1 MSKNLFKKIG
11 ASFVAFTLAFSCTS
25 AVSATG
31 DNSEFKP
38 TVTYNKGDYT
48 FGKISHPDKGVS
60 TTDGIVDYLGGGNV
74 GVTGQDQGATGQ
86 GDAGQSYS
94 WAATSYGDWM
104 YVGTCYAAS
113 GNTLALMDSA
123 LGSKFD
129 EEVMSAALKTLYN
142 GTFFYGHEK
151 EDGTADDDSLG
162 ILVKINVKTGEVKLL
177 MSASTTGQSPTFRNA
192 ITYKDKLYFCGSV
205 TNKGLKMGLPAI
217 YCIDPKTDDIKCVY
231 TGLAPAELGAAYKEG
246 ICSGIR
252 GMTEFNGKFIASC
265 VGLNGPYILESTDPS
280 AGQSSFKKIA
290 TKEDLFN
297 YPAYH
302 FSDSIYGGSIWEMV
316 EFNNSLYVALCT
328 GTEENKPNEKSMQS
342 FAIVRGDRKSDGTW
356 TWTPVVGDKADG
368 AKYTFG
374 IDPER
379 TRAGA
384 CNLVVYKDHL
394 YIGEYED
401 IEIALKDLLFNTNVE
416 FMANNIEQS
425 VSLYRM
431 DKDENMELVVGD
443 ATQMFPKGGISGI
456 SSGFG
461 HRENQYIWQSKV
473 YDGKLYFGTFDSS
486 SLLQPL
492 GQFTNGDLLKM
503 SKEEWKSQL
512 NYLKVFIELL
522 LSKYIEYPTQPATV
536 AETDSSL
543 TASEKVQK
551 AIESASK
558 RYSGTQTASAASDN
572 NVETIKLTT
581 EQINTLVK
589 GIEDGSIKANSLNK
603 KISAELFTI
612 ISGMDP
618 MADSLNKKGTQEFVD
633 QYVEVYEYY
642 NEISANIPD
651 DLKKLF
657 DILITATKKDNLIA
671 FGKLLKYLSTAQRG
685 FDMYVTSDGETFSTI
700 TTNGF
705 NDPYNHGCRVFA
717 TGDDWMAIGTANPFY
732 GTQLWKMT
740 SPVKT
745 VEPTTPTDP
754 EKPDPSNPDQPS
766 EPDKPSNPDQPSEPD
781 KPSNPDQPSEP
792 DKPSNPD
799 QPSEPEKPSN
809 PDQPSEP
816 DKPSNPDQPTEPGK
830 PSDSD
835 KPAITVKPSNSDKK
849 DTTTVTTKTD
859 SKKATAKTGD
869 STDIAT
875 LLVTTI
881 GSLALLIGAA
891 FVLRKKKTNA

>member
-1 MSKNLFKKIG
+1 MNNSLFKKVG
-11 ASFVAFTLAFSCTS
+11 ASFVALTLAFSCTS

-31 DNSEFKP
+31 NNSEFTP
-38 TVTYNKGDYT
+38 SVTYSKGDYT
-48 FGKISHPDKGVS
+48 FGKISHPDKAQA
-60 TTDGIVDYLGGGNV
+60 TTDGLVDYLGGGKV

-86 GDAGQSYS
+86 GDQGQSYS
-94 WAATSYGDWM
+94 WAAVGYGDWM

-113 GNTLALMDSA
+113 GSTIQLMGSA
-123 LGSKFD
+123 LGSKLD
-129 EEVMSAALKTLYN
+129 KEVMSAALKTLYN

-151 EDGTADDDSLG
+151 EDGTPDEDSKG
-162 ILVKINVKTGEVKLL
+162 ILVKINVKTGELKLL
-177 MSASTTGQSPTFRNA
+177 MSNSTTGQSPTFRNA
-192 ITYKDKLYFCGSV
+192 IEYKDKLYFCGAV
-205 TNKGLKMGLPAI
+205 AEKGSRASLPSI
-217 YCIDPKTDDIKCVY
+217 YCIDPKTDDIKRVY
-231 TGLAPAELGAAYKEG
+231 TGMTLQEYGQAYKEG
-246 ICSGIR
+246 YNTGIR
-252 GMTEFNGKFIASC
+252 GMTVFDGKFIASC

-302 FSDSIYGGSIWEMV
+302 FTDSIYGGSIWEMV

-328 GTEENKPNEKSMQS
+328 GTLENKPDEKSMQS

-356 TWTPVVGDKADG
+356 KWTPVVGDKADG

-401 IEIALKDLLFNTNVE
+401 IEIALNDLLFKTNVE

-431 DKDENMELVVGD
+431 DKNENMELIVGD
-443 ATQMFPKGGISGI
+443 ATKMFPKGGISGI

-486 SLLQPL
+486 SLLQPI
-492 GQFTNGDLLKM
+492 GQLSNGDLLKM

-522 LSKYIEYPTQPATV
+522 LSKYIEYPTQPITA
-536 AETDSSL
+536 AETDSDEAKVEEDTKEVNL

-558 RYSGTQTASAASDN
+558 RYSGAQTASAASND

-581 EQINTLVK
+581 EQINSLVK
-589 GIEDGSIKANSLNK
+589 GLEDGSIKANSLNTEL
-603 KISAELFTI
+603 SADLFTI

-618 MADSLNKKGTQEFVD
+618 MADSLNEKGSQDFVD
-633 QYVEVYEYY
+633 QYADVYEYY
-642 NEISANIPD
+642 NEFSSSLPD
-651 DLKKLF
+651 DVKKLF

-705 NDPYNHGCRVFA
+705 NDPYNHGLRVFA
-717 TGDDWMAIGTANPFY
+717 TGADWMAIGTANPFN

-745 VEPTTPTDP
+745 VEPTKPTEP
-754 EKPDPSNPDQPS
+754 EKPN
-766 EPDKPSNPDQPSEPD
+766 
-781 KPSNPDQPSEP
+781 
-792 DKPSNPD
+792 
-799 QPSEPEKPSN
+799 PSEPEKPN
-809 PDQPSEP
+809 
-816 DKPSNPDQPTEPGK
+816 
-830 PSDSD
+830 PSDSE
-835 KPAITVKPSNSDKK
+835 KPNITVTPSDSDKK
-849 DTTTVTTKTD
+849 DTTAVTTKTD
-859 SKKATAKTGD
+859 DKKGTAKTGD
-869 STDIAT
+869 STDVTTSLIA
-875 LLVTTI
+875 TI
-881 GSLALLIGAA
+881 GSLALLVGCAY
-891 FVLRKKKTNA
+891 VLRKKKIRA

>member
-1 MSKNLFKKIG
+1 M
-11 ASFVAFTLAFSCTS
+11 TLAFSCTS

-31 DNSEFKP
+31 NNSEFTP
-38 TVTYNKGDYT
+38 SVTYSKGDYT
-48 FGKISHPDKGVS
+48 FGKISHPDKAQA
-60 TTDGIVDYLGGGNV
+60 TTDGLVDYLGGGKV

-86 GDAGQSYS
+86 GDQGQSYS
-94 WAATSYGDWM
+94 WAAVGYGDWM

-113 GNTLALMDSA
+113 GSTIQLMGSA
-123 LGSKFD
+123 LGSKLD
-129 EEVMSAALKTLYN
+129 KEVMSAALKTLYN

-151 EDGTADDDSLG
+151 EDGTPDEDSKG
-162 ILVKINVKTGEVKLL
+162 ILVKINVKTGELKLL
-177 MSASTTGQSPTFRNA
+177 MSNSTTGQSPTFRNA
-192 ITYKDKLYFCGSV
+192 IEYKDKLYFCGAV
-205 TNKGLKMGLPAI
+205 AEKGSRASLPSI
-217 YCIDPKTDDIKCVY
+217 YCIDPKTDDIKRVY
-231 TGLAPAELGAAYKEG
+231 TGMTLQEYGQAYKEG
-246 ICSGIR
+246 YNTGIR
-252 GMTEFNGKFIASC
+252 GMTVFDGKFIASC

-302 FSDSIYGGSIWEMV
+302 FTDSIYGGSIWEMV

-328 GTEENKPNEKSMQS
+328 GTLENKPDEKSMQS

-356 TWTPVVGDKADG
+356 KWTPVVGDKADG

-401 IEIALKDLLFNTNVE
+401 IEIALNDLLFKTNVE

-431 DKDENMELVVGD
+431 DKNENMELIVGD
-443 ATQMFPKGGISGI
+443 ATKMFPKGGISGI

-486 SLLQPL
+486 SLLQPI
-492 GQFTNGDLLKM
+492 GQLSNGDLLKM

-522 LSKYIEYPTQPATV
+522 LSKYIEYPTQPITA
-536 AETDSSL
+536 AETDSDEAKVEEDTKEVDL

-558 RYSGTQTASAASDN
+558 RYSGAQTASAASND

-581 EQINTLVK
+581 EQINSLVK
-589 GIEDGSIKANSLNK
+589 GLEDGSIKANSLNTEL
-603 KISAELFTI
+603 SADLFTI

-618 MADSLNKKGTQEFVD
+618 MADSLNEKGSQDFVD
-633 QYVEVYEYY
+633 QYADVYEYY
-642 NEISANIPD
+642 NEFSSSLPD
-651 DLKKLF
+651 DVKKLF

-705 NDPYNHGCRVFA
+705 NDPYNHGLRVFA
-717 TGDDWMAIGTANPFY
+717 TGADWMAIGTANPFN

-745 VEPTTPTDP
+745 VEPTKPTEP
-754 EKPDPSNPDQPS
+754 EKPN
-766 EPDKPSNPDQPSEPD
+766 
-781 KPSNPDQPSEP
+781 
-792 DKPSNPD
+792 
-799 QPSEPEKPSN
+799 PSEPEKPN
-809 PDQPSEP
+809 
-816 DKPSNPDQPTEPGK
+816 
-830 PSDSD
+830 PSDSE
-835 KPAITVKPSNSDKK
+835 KPNITVTPSDSDKK
-849 DTTTVTTKTD
+849 DTTAVTTKTD
-859 SKKATAKTGD
+859 DKKGTAKTGD
-869 STDIAT
+869 STDVTTSLIA
-875 LLVTTI
+875 TI
-881 GSLALLIGAA
+881 GSLALLVGCAY
-891 FVLRKKKTNA
+891 VLRKKKIGA

>member
-1 MSKNLFKKIG
+1 MNNSLFKKVG
-11 ASFVAFTLAFSCTS
+11 ASFVALTLAFSCTS

-31 DNSEFKP
+31 NNSEFTP
-38 TVTYNKGDYT
+38 SVTYSKGDYT
-48 FGKISHPDKGVS
+48 FGKISHPDKAQA
-60 TTDGIVDYLGGGNV
+60 TTDGLVDYLGGGKV

-86 GDAGQSYS
+86 GDQGQSYS
-94 WAATSYGDWM
+94 WAAVGYGDWM

-113 GNTLALMDSA
+113 GSTIQLMGSA
-123 LGSKFD
+123 LGSKLD
-129 EEVMSAALKTLYN
+129 KEVMSAALKTLYN

-151 EDGTADDDSLG
+151 EDGTPDEDSKG
-162 ILVKINVKTGEVKLL
+162 ILVKINVKTGELKLL
-177 MSASTTGQSPTFRNA
+177 MSNSTTGQSPTFRNA
-192 ITYKDKLYFCGSV
+192 IEYKDKLYFCGAV
-205 TNKGLKMGLPAI
+205 AEKGSRASLPSI
-217 YCIDPKTDDIKCVY
+217 YCIDPKTDDIKRVY
-231 TGLAPAELGAAYKEG
+231 TGMTLQEYGQAYKEG
-246 ICSGIR
+246 YNTGIR
-252 GMTEFNGKFIASC
+252 GMTVFDGKFIASC

-302 FSDSIYGGSIWEMV
+302 FTDSIYGGSIWEMV

-328 GTEENKPNEKSMQS
+328 GTLENKPDEKSMQS

-356 TWTPVVGDKADG
+356 KWTPVVGDKADG

-401 IEIALKDLLFNTNVE
+401 IEIALNDLLFKTNVE

-431 DKDENMELVVGD
+431 DKNENMELIVGD
-443 ATQMFPKGGISGI
+443 ATKMFPKGGISGI

-486 SLLQPL
+486 SLLQPI
-492 GQFTNGDLLKM
+492 GQLSNGDLLKM

-522 LSKYIEYPTQPATV
+522 LSKYIEYPTQPITA
-536 AETDSSL
+536 AETDSDEAKVEEDTKEVDL

-558 RYSGTQTASAASDN
+558 RYSGAQTASAASND

-581 EQINTLVK
+581 EQINSLVK
-589 GIEDGSIKANSLNK
+589 GLEDGSIKANSLNTEL
-603 KISAELFTI
+603 SADLFTI

-618 MADSLNKKGTQEFVD
+618 MADSLNEKGSQDFVD
-633 QYVEVYEYY
+633 QYADVYEYY
-642 NEISANIPD
+642 NEFSSSLPD
-651 DLKKLF
+651 DVKKLF

-705 NDPYNHGCRVFA
+705 NDPYNHGLRVFA
-717 TGDDWMAIGTANPFY
+717 TGADWMAIGTANPFN

-745 VEPTTPTDP
+745 VEPTKPTEP
-754 EKPDPSNPDQPS
+754 EKPN
-766 EPDKPSNPDQPSEPD
+766 
-781 KPSNPDQPSEP
+781 
-792 DKPSNPD
+792 
-799 QPSEPEKPSN
+799 PSEPEKPN
-809 PDQPSEP
+809 
-816 DKPSNPDQPTEPGK
+816 
-830 PSDSD
+830 PSDSE
-835 KPAITVKPSNSDKK
+835 KPNITVTPSDSDKK
-849 DTTTVTTKTD
+849 DTTAVTTKTD
-859 SKKATAKTGD
+859 DKKGTAKTGD
-869 STDIAT
+869 STDIT
-875 LLVTTI
+875 TSLVATI
-881 GSLALLIGAA
+881 GSLALLVGCAY
-891 FVLRKKKTNA
+891 VLRKKKVRA

>member
-1 MSKNLFKKIG
+1 MNKSLFKRIG
-11 ASFVAFTLAFSCTS
+11 ASFVAVTLAFSCTS

-31 DNSEFKP
+31 DTSEFKP
-38 TVTYNKGDYT
+38 SVTYSRGDYT
-48 FGKISHPDKGVS
+48 FGKISHPDKAQA
-60 TTDGIVDYLGGGNV
+60 TTDGLVDYLGGGKV

-86 GDAGQSYS
+86 GDQGQSYS
-94 WAATSYGDWM
+94 WAAVGYGDWM

-113 GNTLALMDSA
+113 GSTIQLMGSA
-123 LGSKFD
+123 LGSKLD
-129 EEVMSAALKTLYN
+129 KEVMSAALKTLYN

-151 EDGTADDDSLG
+151 EDGTPDEDSKG
-162 ILVKINVKTGEVKLL
+162 ILVKINVKTGELKLL
-177 MSASTTGQSPTFRNA
+177 MSNSTTGQSPTFRNA
-192 ITYKDKLYFCGSV
+192 IEYKDKLYFCGAV
-205 TNKGLKMGLPAI
+205 AEKGSRAALPSI
-217 YCIDPKTDDIKCVY
+217 YCVDPKTDDIKRVY
-231 TGLAPAELGAAYKEG
+231 TGMTLQEYGQAYKEG
-246 ICSGIR
+246 YNTGVR
-252 GMTEFNGKFIASC
+252 GMTVFDGKFIASC

-302 FSDSIYGGSIWEMV
+302 FTDSIYGGSIWEMV

-328 GTEENKPNEKSMQS
+328 GTLENKPDEKSMQS

-356 TWTPVVGDKADG
+356 KWTPVVGDKADG

-401 IEIALKDLLFNTNVE
+401 IEIALNDLLFKTNVE

-431 DKDENMELVVGD
+431 DKNENMELIVGD
-443 ATQMFPKGGISGI
+443 ATKMFPKGGISGI

-486 SLLQPL
+486 SLLQPI
-492 GQFTNGDLLKM
+492 GQLSNGDLLKM

-522 LSKYIEYPTQPATV
+522 LSKYIEYPTQPITA
-536 AETDSSL
+536 AETDSDEAKVEEDTKEVDL

-558 RYSGTQTASAASDN
+558 RYSGAQTASAASNDD
-572 NVETIKLTT
+572 VETIKLTT

-589 GIEDGSIKANSLNK
+589 GLEDGSIKANSLNNEL
-603 KISAELFTI
+603 SSELFTI

-618 MADSLNKKGTQEFVD
+618 MADSLNKKGSQDFVD
-633 QYVEVYEYY
+633 QYADVYEYY
-642 NEISANIPD
+642 NEFSSSLPD
-651 DLKKLF
+651 DVKKLF

-705 NDPYNHGCRVFA
+705 NDPYNHGLRVFA
-717 TGDDWMAIGTANPFY
+717 TGADWMAIGTANPFN

-745 VEPTTPTDP
+745 VEPTKPTEP
-754 EKPDPSNPDQPS
+754 EKP
-766 EPDKPSNPDQPSEPD
+766 K
-781 KPSNPDQPSEP
+781 
-792 DKPSNPD
+792 
-799 QPSEPEKPSN
+799 PSEPEKPN
-809 PDQPSEP
+809 ITVTPSE
-816 DKPSNPDQPTEPGK
+816 
-830 PSDSD
+830 
-835 KPAITVKPSNSDKK
+835 SDKK

-859 SKKATAKTGD
+859 DKKGTAKTGD
-869 STDIAT
+869 STDVTTSLIA
-875 LLVTTI
+875 TI
-881 GSLALLIGAA
+881 GSLALLVGCAY
-891 FVLRKKKTNA
+891 VLRKKKIRA

>member
-1 MSKNLFKKIG
+1 MSLTRGPHYMNNSLFKKVG
-11 ASFVAFTLAFSCTS
+11 ASFVALTLAFSCTS

-31 DNSEFKP
+31 NNSEFTP
-38 TVTYNKGDYT
+38 SVTYSKGDYT
-48 FGKISHPDKGVS
+48 FGKISHPDKAQA
-60 TTDGIVDYLGGGNV
+60 TTDGLVDYLGGGKV

-86 GDAGQSYS
+86 GDQGQSYS
-94 WAATSYGDWM
+94 WAAVGYGDWM

-113 GNTLALMDSA
+113 GSTIQLMGSA
-123 LGSKFD
+123 LGSKLD
-129 EEVMSAALKTLYN
+129 KEVMSAALKTLYN

-151 EDGTADDDSLG
+151 EDGTPDEDSKG
-162 ILVKINVKTGEVKLL
+162 ILVKINVKTGELKLL
-177 MSASTTGQSPTFRNA
+177 MSNSTTGQSPTFRNA
-192 ITYKDKLYFCGSV
+192 IEYKDKLYFCGAV
-205 TNKGLKMGLPAI
+205 AEKGSRASLPSI
-217 YCIDPKTDDIKCVY
+217 YCIDPKTDDIKRVY
-231 TGLAPAELGAAYKEG
+231 TGMTLQEYGQAYKEG
-246 ICSGIR
+246 YNTGIR
-252 GMTEFNGKFIASC
+252 GMTVFDGKFIASC

-302 FSDSIYGGSIWEMV
+302 FTDSIYGGSIWEIV

-328 GTEENKPNEKSMQS
+328 GTLENKPDEKSMQS

-356 TWTPVVGDKADG
+356 KWTPVVGDKADG

-401 IEIALKDLLFNTNVE
+401 IEIALNDLLFKTNVE

-431 DKDENMELVVGD
+431 DKNENMELIVGD
-443 ATQMFPKGGISGI
+443 ATKMFPKGGISGI

-486 SLLQPL
+486 SLLQPI
-492 GQFTNGDLLKM
+492 GQLSNGDLLKM

-522 LSKYIEYPTQPATV
+522 LSKYIEYPTQPITA
-536 AETDSSL
+536 AETDSDEAKVEEDTKEVDL

-558 RYSGTQTASAASDN
+558 RYSGAQTASAASND

-581 EQINTLVK
+581 EQINSLVK
-589 GIEDGSIKANSLNK
+589 GLEDGSIKANSLNTEL
-603 KISAELFTI
+603 SADLFTI

-618 MADSLNKKGTQEFVD
+618 MADSLNEKGSQDFVD
-633 QYVEVYEYY
+633 QYADVYEYY
-642 NEISANIPD
+642 NEFSSSLPD
-651 DLKKLF
+651 DVKKLF

-705 NDPYNHGCRVFA
+705 NDPYNHGLRVFA
-717 TGDDWMAIGTANPFY
+717 TGADWMAIGTANPFN

-745 VEPTTPTDP
+745 VEPTKPTEP
-754 EKPDPSNPDQPS
+754 EKPN
-766 EPDKPSNPDQPSEPD
+766 
-781 KPSNPDQPSEP
+781 
-792 DKPSNPD
+792 
-799 QPSEPEKPSN
+799 PSEPEKPN
-809 PDQPSEP
+809 
-816 DKPSNPDQPTEPGK
+816 
-830 PSDSD
+830 PSDSE
-835 KPAITVKPSNSDKK
+835 KPNITVTPSDSDKK
-849 DTTTVTTKTD
+849 DTTAVTTKTD
-859 SKKATAKTGD
+859 DKKGTAKTGD
-869 STDIAT
+869 STDVTTSLIA
-875 LLVTTI
+875 TI
-881 GSLALLIGAA
+881 GSLALLVGCAY
-891 FVLRKKKTNA
+891 VLRKKKIRA

>member
-1 MSKNLFKKIG
+1 MNNSLFKKVG
-11 ASFVAFTLAFSCTS
+11 ASFVALTLAFSCTS

-31 DNSEFKP
+31 NNSEFTP
-38 TVTYNKGDYT
+38 SVTYSKGDYT
-48 FGKISHPDKGVS
+48 FGKISHPDKAQA
-60 TTDGIVDYLGGGNV
+60 TTDGLVDYLGDGKV
-74 GVTGQDQGATGQ
+74 AVTGQDPAATGQ
-86 GDAGQSYS
+86 GDQGQSYS
-94 WAATSYGDWM
+94 WAAVGYGDWM

-113 GNTLALMDSA
+113 GSTIQLMGSA
-123 LGSKFD
+123 LGSKLD
-129 EEVMSAALKTLYN
+129 KEVMAAALKTLYN

-151 EDGTADDDSLG
+151 EDGTPDADSKG
-162 ILVKINVKTGEVKLL
+162 ILVKINVKTGELKLL
-177 MSASTTGQSPTFRNA
+177 MSESTTGQSPTFRNA
-192 ITYKDKLYFCGSV
+192 IEYKDKLYFCGAIA
-205 TNKGLKMGLPAI
+205 NKGSRMSLPAI

-231 TGLAPAELGAAYKEG
+231 TGLTPAELGAAYKEG
-246 ICSGIR
+246 ICNGIR
-252 GMTEFNGKFIASC
+252 GMTEFDGKFIASC

-290 TKEDLFN
+290 TMQDLYN

-302 FSDSIYGGSIWEMV
+302 FTDSIYGGSIWEMV

-328 GTEENKPNEKSMQS
+328 GTLENKPDEKSMQS

-384 CNLVVYKDHL
+384 CHLVVYKDHL

-401 IEIALKDLLFNTNVE
+401 IEIALNDLLFHTNLE

-431 DKDENMELVVGD
+431 DKNENMELIVGD
-443 ATQMFPKGGISGI
+443 ATKMFPKGGISGL

-473 YDGKLYFGTFDSS
+473 YDGKLYLGTFDSS

-512 NYLKVFIELL
+512 NYLKVFIELV
-522 LSKYIEYPTQPATV
+522 LSKYIEYPTQPITA
-536 AETDSSL
+536 AETGADEAKVEEDTEEETDL

-558 RYSGTQTASAASDN
+558 RYSGAQAASAASDN

-589 GIEDGSIKANSLNK
+589 GLEDGSIKENSLNNEL
-603 KISAELFTI
+603 SAELFTI

-618 MADSLNKKGTQEFVD
+618 MADSLDKKGSQDFVD
-633 QYVEVYEYY
+633 QYADVYEYY
-642 NEISANIPD
+642 NEFSSSLPD
-651 DLKKLF
+651 KLKALF

-671 FGKLLKYLSTAQRG
+671 FGKLIKYLSTAQRG

-700 TTNGF
+700 TINGF

-717 TGDDWMAIGTANPFY
+717 TGADWMAIGTANPFN

-754 EKPDPSNPDQPS
+754 EKPKPT
-766 EPDKPSNPDQPSEPD
+766 EPEKPN
-781 KPSNPDQPSEP
+781 
-792 DKPSNPD
+792 
-799 QPSEPEKPSN
+799 PSEPEKPN
-809 PDQPSEP
+809 PS
-816 DKPSNPDQPTEPGK
+816 EPGK
-830 PSDSD
+830 PSDTD
-835 KPAITVKPSNSDKK
+835 KPNITVKPSDTDK
-849 DTTTVTTKTD
+849 TGTTVITKTD
-859 SKKATAKTGD
+859 DKKGTTKTGD
-869 STDIAT
+869 STDIT
-875 LLVTTI
+875 TSLVATI
-881 GSLALLIGAA
+881 GSLALLVGCAY
-891 FVLRKKKTNA
+891 VLRKKKVRA

>member
-1 MSKNLFKKIG
+1 MNNSLFKKVG
-11 ASFVAFTLAFSCTS
+11 ASFVALTLAFSCTS

-31 DNSEFKP
+31 NNSEFTP
-38 TVTYNKGDYT
+38 SVTYSKGDYT
-48 FGKISHPDKGVS
+48 FGKISHPDKAQA
-60 TTDGIVDYLGGGNV
+60 TTDGLVDYLGGGKV

-86 GDAGQSYS
+86 GDQGQSYS
-94 WAATSYGDWM
+94 WAAVGYGDWM

-113 GNTLALMDSA
+113 GSTIQLMGSA
-123 LGSKFD
+123 LGSKLD
-129 EEVMSAALKTLYN
+129 KEVMSAALKTLYN

-151 EDGTADDDSLG
+151 EDGTPDEDSKG
-162 ILVKINVKTGEVKLL
+162 ILVKINVKTGELKLL
-177 MSASTTGQSPTFRNA
+177 MSNSTTGQSPTFRNA
-192 ITYKDKLYFCGSV
+192 IEYKDKLYFCGAV
-205 TNKGLKMGLPAI
+205 AEKGSRASLPSI
-217 YCIDPKTDDIKCVY
+217 YCIDPKTDDIKRVY
-231 TGLAPAELGAAYKEG
+231 TGMTLQEYGQAYKEG
-246 ICSGIR
+246 YNTGIR
-252 GMTEFNGKFIASC
+252 GMTVFDGKFIASC

-302 FSDSIYGGSIWEMV
+302 FTDSIYGGSIWEMV

-328 GTEENKPNEKSMQS
+328 GTLENKPDEKSMQS

-356 TWTPVVGDKADG
+356 KWTPVVGDKADG

-401 IEIALKDLLFNTNVE
+401 IEIALNDLLFKTNVE

-431 DKDENMELVVGD
+431 DKNENMELIVGD
-443 ATQMFPKGGISGI
+443 ATKMFPKGGISGI

-486 SLLQPL
+486 SLLQPI
-492 GQFTNGDLLKM
+492 GQLSNGDLLKM

-522 LSKYIEYPTQPATV
+522 LSKYIEYPTQPITA
-536 AETDSSL
+536 AETDSDEAKVEEDTKEVDL

-558 RYSGTQTASAASDN
+558 RYSGAQTASAASND

-581 EQINTLVK
+581 EQINSLVK
-589 GIEDGSIKANSLNK
+589 GLEDGSIKANSLNTEL
-603 KISAELFTI
+603 SADLFTI

-618 MADSLNKKGTQEFVD
+618 MADSLNEKGSQDFVD
-633 QYVEVYEYY
+633 QYADVYEYY
-642 NEISANIPD
+642 NEFSSSLPD
-651 DLKKLF
+651 DVKKLF

-705 NDPYNHGCRVFA
+705 NDPYNHGLRVFA
-717 TGDDWMAIGTANPFY
+717 TGADWMAIGTANPFN

-745 VEPTTPTDP
+745 VEPTKPTEP
-754 EKPDPSNPDQPS
+754 EKPN
-766 EPDKPSNPDQPSEPD
+766 
-781 KPSNPDQPSEP
+781 
-792 DKPSNPD
+792 
-799 QPSEPEKPSN
+799 PSEPEKPN
-809 PDQPSEP
+809 I
-816 DKPSNPDQPTEPGK
+816 TVT
-830 PSDSD
+830 PSD
-835 KPAITVKPSNSDKK
+835 SDKK
-849 DTTTVTTKTD
+849 DTTAVTTKTD
-859 SKKATAKTGD
+859 DKKGTAKTGD
-869 STDIAT
+869 STDVTTSLIA
-875 LLVTTI
+875 TI
-881 GSLALLIGAA
+881 GSLALLVGCAY
-891 FVLRKKKTNA
+891 VLRKKKIGA

>member
-1 MSKNLFKKIG
+1 MNNSLFKKVG
-11 ASFVAFTLAFSCTS
+11 ASFVALTLAFSCTS

-31 DNSEFKP
+31 NNSEFTP
-38 TVTYNKGDYT
+38 SVTYSKGDYT
-48 FGKISHPDKGVS
+48 FGKISHPDKAQA
-60 TTDGIVDYLGGGNV
+60 TTDGLVDYLGGGKV
-74 GVTGQDQGATGQ
+74 GVTGQNQGATGQ
-86 GDAGQSYS
+86 GDQGQSYS
-94 WAATSYGDWM
+94 WAAVGYGDWM

-113 GNTLALMDSA
+113 GSTIQLMGSA
-123 LGSKFD
+123 LGSKLD
-129 EEVMSAALKTLYN
+129 KEVMSAALKTLYN

-151 EDGTADDDSLG
+151 EDGTPDEDSKG
-162 ILVKINVKTGEVKLL
+162 ILVKINVKTGELKLL
-177 MSASTTGQSPTFRNA
+177 MSNSTTGQSPTFRNA
-192 ITYKDKLYFCGSV
+192 IEYKDKLYFCGAV
-205 TNKGLKMGLPAI
+205 AEKGSRASLPSI
-217 YCIDPKTDDIKCVY
+217 YCIDPKTDDIKRVY
-231 TGLAPAELGAAYKEG
+231 TGMTLQEYGQAYKEG
-246 ICSGIR
+246 YNTGIR
-252 GMTEFNGKFIASC
+252 GMTVFDGKFIASC

-302 FSDSIYGGSIWEMV
+302 FTDSIYGGSIWEMV

-328 GTEENKPNEKSMQS
+328 GTLENKPDEKSMQS

-356 TWTPVVGDKADG
+356 KWTPVVGDKADG

-401 IEIALKDLLFNTNVE
+401 IEIALNDLLFKTNVE

-431 DKDENMELVVGD
+431 DKNENMELIVGD
-443 ATQMFPKGGISGI
+443 ATKMFPKGGISGI

-486 SLLQPL
+486 SLLQPI
-492 GQFTNGDLLKM
+492 GQLSNGDLLKM

-522 LSKYIEYPTQPATV
+522 LSKYIEYPTQPITA
-536 AETDSSL
+536 AETDSDEAKVEEDTKEVDL

-558 RYSGTQTASAASDN
+558 RYSGAQTASADSND

-581 EQINTLVK
+581 EQINSLVK
-589 GIEDGSIKANSLNK
+589 GLEDGSIKANSLNTEL
-603 KISAELFTI
+603 SADLFTI

-618 MADSLNKKGTQEFVD
+618 MADSLNEKGSQDFVD
-633 QYVEVYEYY
+633 QYADVYEYY
-642 NEISANIPD
+642 NEFSSSLPD
-651 DLKKLF
+651 DVKKLF

-705 NDPYNHGCRVFA
+705 NDPYNHGLRVFA
-717 TGDDWMAIGTANPFY
+717 TGADWMAIGTANPFN

-740 SPVKT
+740 SPVKI
-745 VEPTTPTDP
+745 VEPTKPTEP
-754 EKPDPSNPDQPS
+754 EKPN
-766 EPDKPSNPDQPSEPD
+766 
-781 KPSNPDQPSEP
+781 
-792 DKPSNPD
+792 
-799 QPSEPEKPSN
+799 PSEPEKPN
-809 PDQPSEP
+809 
-816 DKPSNPDQPTEPGK
+816 
-830 PSDSD
+830 PSDSE
-835 KPAITVKPSNSDKK
+835 KPNITVTPSDSDKK
-849 DTTTVTTKTD
+849 DTTAVTTKTD
-859 SKKATAKTGD
+859 DKKGTAKTGD
-869 STDIAT
+869 STDVTTSLIA
-875 LLVTTI
+875 TI
-881 GSLALLIGAA
+881 GSLALLVGCAY
-891 FVLRKKKTNA
+891 VLRKKKIRA

>member
-1 MSKNLFKKIG
+1 
-11 ASFVAFTLAFSCTS
+11 
-25 AVSATG
+25 
-31 DNSEFKP
+31 
-38 TVTYNKGDYT
+38 
-48 FGKISHPDKGVS
+48 
-60 TTDGIVDYLGGGNV
+60 
-74 GVTGQDQGATGQ
+74 
-86 GDAGQSYS
+86 
-94 WAATSYGDWM
+94 M

-113 GNTLALMDSA
+113 GSTIQLMGSA
-123 LGSKFD
+123 LGSKLD
-129 EEVMSAALKTLYN
+129 KEVMSAALKTLYN

-151 EDGTADDDSLG
+151 EDGTPDEDSKG
-162 ILVKINVKTGEVKLL
+162 ILVKINVKTGELKLL
-177 MSASTTGQSPTFRNA
+177 MSNSTTGQSPTFRNA
-192 ITYKDKLYFCGSV
+192 IEYKDKLYFCGAV
-205 TNKGLKMGLPAI
+205 AEKGSRASLPSI
-217 YCIDPKTDDIKCVY
+217 YCIDPKTDDIKRVY
-231 TGLAPAELGAAYKEG
+231 TGMTLQEYGQAYKEG
-246 ICSGIR
+246 YNTGIR
-252 GMTEFNGKFIASC
+252 GMTVFDGKFIASC

-302 FSDSIYGGSIWEMV
+302 FTDSIYGGSIWEMV

-328 GTEENKPNEKSMQS
+328 GTLENKPDEKSMQS

-356 TWTPVVGDKADG
+356 KWTPVVGDKADG

-401 IEIALKDLLFNTNVE
+401 IEIALNDLLFKTNVE

-431 DKDENMELVVGD
+431 DKNENMELIVGD
-443 ATQMFPKGGISGI
+443 ATKMFPKGGISGI

-486 SLLQPL
+486 SLLQPI
-492 GQFTNGDLLKM
+492 GQLSNGDLLKM

-522 LSKYIEYPTQPATV
+522 LSKYIEYPTQPITA
-536 AETDSSL
+536 AETDSDEAKVEEDTKEVDL

-558 RYSGTQTASAASDN
+558 RYSGAQTASAASNDD
-572 NVETIKLTT
+572 VETIKLTT

-589 GIEDGSIKANSLNK
+589 GLEDGSIKANSLNNEL
-603 KISAELFTI
+603 SSELFTI

-618 MADSLNKKGTQEFVD
+618 MADSLNKKGSQDFVD
-633 QYVEVYEYY
+633 QYADVYEYY
-642 NEISANIPD
+642 NEFSSSLPD
-651 DLKKLF
+651 DVKKLF

-705 NDPYNHGCRVFA
+705 NDPYNHGLRVFA
-717 TGDDWMAIGTANPFY
+717 TGADWMAIGTANPFN

-740 SPVKT
+740 SPVKK
-745 VEPTTPTDP
+745 VEPTTPTEP
-754 EKPDPSNPDQPS
+754 EKPN
-766 EPDKPSNPDQPSEPD
+766 
-781 KPSNPDQPSEP
+781 
-792 DKPSNPD
+792 
-799 QPSEPEKPSN
+799 PSEPEKPN
-809 PDQPSEP
+809 
-816 DKPSNPDQPTEPGK
+816 
-830 PSDSD
+830 PSDSE
-835 KPAITVKPSNSDKK
+835 KPNTTVTPSDSDKK

-859 SKKATAKTGD
+859 DKKGTAKTGD
-869 STDIAT
+869 STDVAASLVAAIA
-875 LLVTTI
+875 
-881 GSLALLIGAA
+881 SLALLVGSA
-891 FVLRKKKTNA
+891 FVLRKKKVRA

>member
-1 MSKNLFKKIG
+1 M
-11 ASFVAFTLAFSCTS
+11 TLQ
-25 AVSATG
+25 
-31 DNSEFKP
+31 E
-38 TVTYNKGDYT
+38 Y
-48 FGKISHPDKGVS
+48 
-60 TTDGIVDYLGGGNV
+60 
-74 GVTGQDQGATGQ
+74 GQ
-86 GDAGQSYS
+86 
-94 WAATSYGDWM
+94 
-104 YVGTCYAAS
+104 
-113 GNTLALMDSA
+113 
-123 LGSKFD
+123 
-129 EEVMSAALKTLYN
+129 
-142 GTFFYGHEK
+142 
-151 EDGTADDDSLG
+151 
-162 ILVKINVKTGEVKLL
+162 
-177 MSASTTGQSPTFRNA
+177 
-192 ITYKDKLYFCGSV
+192 
-205 TNKGLKMGLPAI
+205 
-217 YCIDPKTDDIKCVY
+217 
-231 TGLAPAELGAAYKEG
+231 AYKEG
-246 ICSGIR
+246 YNTGIR
-252 GMTEFNGKFIASC
+252 GMTVFDGKFIASC

-302 FSDSIYGGSIWEMV
+302 FTDSIYGGSIWEMV

-328 GTEENKPNEKSMQS
+328 GTLENKPDEKSMQS

-356 TWTPVVGDKADG
+356 KWTPVVGDKADG

-401 IEIALKDLLFNTNVE
+401 IEIALNDLLFKTNVE

-431 DKDENMELVVGD
+431 DKNENMELIVGD
-443 ATQMFPKGGISGI
+443 ATKMFPKGGISGI

-486 SLLQPL
+486 SLLQPI
-492 GQFTNGDLLKM
+492 GQLSNGDLLKM

-522 LSKYIEYPTQPATV
+522 LSKYIEYPTQPITA
-536 AETDSSL
+536 AETDSDEAKVEEDTKEVDL

-558 RYSGTQTASAASDN
+558 RYSGAQTASAASND

-581 EQINTLVK
+581 EQINSLVK
-589 GIEDGSIKANSLNK
+589 GLEDGSIKANSLNTEL
-603 KISAELFTI
+603 SADLFTI

-618 MADSLNKKGTQEFVD
+618 MADSLNEKGSQDFVD
-633 QYVEVYEYY
+633 QYADVYEYY
-642 NEISANIPD
+642 NEFSSSLPD
-651 DLKKLF
+651 DVKKLF

-705 NDPYNHGCRVFA
+705 NDPYNHGLRVFA
-717 TGDDWMAIGTANPFY
+717 TGADWMAIGTANPFN

-745 VEPTTPTDP
+745 VEPTKPTEP
-754 EKPDPSNPDQPS
+754 EKPN
-766 EPDKPSNPDQPSEPD
+766 
-781 KPSNPDQPSEP
+781 
-792 DKPSNPD
+792 
-799 QPSEPEKPSN
+799 PSEPEKPN
-809 PDQPSEP
+809 
-816 DKPSNPDQPTEPGK
+816 
-830 PSDSD
+830 PSDSE
-835 KPAITVKPSNSDKK
+835 KPNITVTPSDSDKK
-849 DTTTVTTKTD
+849 DTTAVTTKTD
-859 SKKATAKTGD
+859 DKKGTAKTGD
-869 STDIAT
+869 STDVTTSLIA
-875 LLVTTI
+875 TI
-881 GSLALLIGAA
+881 GSLALLVGCAY
-891 FVLRKKKTNA
+891 VLRKKKIGA

>member
-1 MSKNLFKKIG
+1 
-11 ASFVAFTLAFSCTS
+11 
-25 AVSATG
+25 
-31 DNSEFKP
+31 
-38 TVTYNKGDYT
+38 
-48 FGKISHPDKGVS
+48 
-60 TTDGIVDYLGGGNV
+60 
-74 GVTGQDQGATGQ
+74 
-86 GDAGQSYS
+86 
-94 WAATSYGDWM
+94 M

-113 GNTLALMDSA
+113 GNTLTLMDSA

-129 EEVMSAALKTLYN
+129 EEVMSVVLKTLYN

-205 TNKGLKMGLPAI
+205 TNKGSKMGLPAI

-328 GTEENKPNEKSMQS
+328 GTEENKPDEKSMQS

-379 TRAGA
+379 TRAGG

-536 AETDSSL
+536 AETDADDSSL
-543 TASEKVQK
+543 TASEMVQK

-558 RYSGTQTASAASDN
+558 RYSGTQTASAVSDN

-603 KISAELFTI
+603 KLSAELFTI

-642 NEISANIPD
+642 NEISVNIPD

-766 EPDKPSNPDQPSEPD
+766 EPDKPSNPDQPSEP
-781 KPSNPDQPSEP
+781 
-792 DKPSNPD
+792 
-799 QPSEPEKPSN
+799 EKPSN

-816 DKPSNPDQPTEPGK
+816 VK

-859 SKKATAKTGD
+859 NKKATAKTGD

>member
-1 MSKNLFKKIG
+1 MNNSLFKKVG
-11 ASFVAFTLAFSCTS
+11 ASFVALTLAFSCTS

-31 DNSEFKP
+31 NNSEFTP
-38 TVTYNKGDYT
+38 SVTYSKGDYT
-48 FGKISHPDKGVS
+48 FGKISHPDKAQA
-60 TTDGIVDYLGGGNV
+60 TTDGLVDYLGGGKV

-86 GDAGQSYS
+86 GDQGQSYS
-94 WAATSYGDWM
+94 WAAVGYGDWM

-113 GNTLALMDSA
+113 GSTIQLMGSA
-123 LGSKFD
+123 LGSKLD
-129 EEVMSAALKTLYN
+129 KEVMSAALKTLYN

-151 EDGTADDDSLG
+151 EDGTPDEDSKG
-162 ILVKINVKTGEVKLL
+162 ILVKINVKTGELKLL
-177 MSASTTGQSPTFRNA
+177 MSNSTTGQSPTFRNA
-192 ITYKDKLYFCGSV
+192 IEYKDKLYFCGAV
-205 TNKGLKMGLPAI
+205 AEKGSRASLPSI
-217 YCIDPKTDDIKCVY
+217 YCIDPKTDDIKRVY
-231 TGLAPAELGAAYKEG
+231 TGMTLQEYGQAYKEG
-246 ICSGIR
+246 YNTGIR
-252 GMTEFNGKFIASC
+252 GMTVFDGKFIASC

-302 FSDSIYGGSIWEMV
+302 FTDSIYGGSIWEMV

-328 GTEENKPNEKSMQS
+328 GTLENKPDEKSMQS

-356 TWTPVVGDKADG
+356 KWTPVVGDKADG

-401 IEIALKDLLFNTNVE
+401 IEIALNDLLFKTNVE

-431 DKDENMELVVGD
+431 DKNENMELIVGD
-443 ATQMFPKGGISGI
+443 ATKMFPKGGISGI

-486 SLLQPL
+486 SLLQPI
-492 GQFTNGDLLKM
+492 GQLSNGDLLKM

-522 LSKYIEYPTQPATV
+522 LSKYIEYPTQPITA
-536 AETDSSL
+536 AETDSDEAKVEEDTKEVDL

-558 RYSGTQTASAASDN
+558 RYSGAQTASAASND

-581 EQINTLVK
+581 EQINSLVK
-589 GIEDGSIKANSLNK
+589 GLEDGSIKANSLNTEL
-603 KISAELFTI
+603 SADLFTI

-618 MADSLNKKGTQEFVD
+618 MADSLNEKGSQDFVD
-633 QYVEVYEYY
+633 QYADVYEYY
-642 NEISANIPD
+642 NEFSSSLPD
-651 DLKKLF
+651 DVKKLF

-705 NDPYNHGCRVFA
+705 NDPYNHGLRVFA
-717 TGDDWMAIGTANPFY
+717 TGADWMAIGTANPFN

-745 VEPTTPTDP
+745 VEPTKPTEP
-754 EKPDPSNPDQPS
+754 EKPN
-766 EPDKPSNPDQPSEPD
+766 
-781 KPSNPDQPSEP
+781 
-792 DKPSNPD
+792 
-799 QPSEPEKPSN
+799 PSEPEKPN
-809 PDQPSEP
+809 
-816 DKPSNPDQPTEPGK
+816 
-830 PSDSD
+830 PSDSE
-835 KPAITVKPSNSDKK
+835 KPNITVTPSDSDKK

-859 SKKATAKTGD
+859 DKKGTAKTGD
-869 STDIAT
+869 STDVTTSLIA
-875 LLVTTI
+875 TI
-881 GSLALLIGAA
+881 GSLALLVGCAY
-891 FVLRKKKTNA
+891 VLRKKKIGA

>member
-1 MSKNLFKKIG
+1 MNNSLFKKVG
-11 ASFVAFTLAFSCTS
+11 ASFVALTLAFSCTS

-31 DNSEFKP
+31 NNSEFTP
-38 TVTYNKGDYT
+38 SVTYSKGDYT
-48 FGKISHPDKGVS
+48 FGKISHPDKAQA
-60 TTDGIVDYLGGGNV
+60 TTDGLVDYLGGGKV

-86 GDAGQSYS
+86 GDQGQSYS
-94 WAATSYGDWM
+94 WAAVGYGDWM

-113 GNTLALMDSA
+113 GSTIQLMGSA
-123 LGSKFD
+123 LGSKLD
-129 EEVMSAALKTLYN
+129 KEVMSAALKTLYN

-151 EDGTADDDSLG
+151 EDGTPDEDSKG
-162 ILVKINVKTGEVKLL
+162 ILVKINVKTGELKLL
-177 MSASTTGQSPTFRNA
+177 MSNSTTGQSPTFRNA
-192 ITYKDKLYFCGSV
+192 IEYKDKLYFCGAV
-205 TNKGLKMGLPAI
+205 AEKGSRASLPSI
-217 YCIDPKTDDIKCVY
+217 YCIDPKTDDIKRVY
-231 TGLAPAELGAAYKEG
+231 TGMTLQEYGQAYKEG
-246 ICSGIR
+246 YNTGIR
-252 GMTEFNGKFIASC
+252 GMTVFDGKFIASC

-302 FSDSIYGGSIWEMV
+302 FTDSIYGGSIWEMV

-328 GTEENKPNEKSMQS
+328 GTLENKPDEKSMQS

-356 TWTPVVGDKADG
+356 KWTPVVGDKADG

-401 IEIALKDLLFNTNVE
+401 IEIALNDLLFKTNVE

-431 DKDENMELVVGD
+431 DKNENMELIVGD
-443 ATQMFPKGGISGI
+443 ATKMFPKGGISGI
-456 SSGFG
+456 GSGFG

-486 SLLQPL
+486 SLLQPI
-492 GQFTNGDLLKM
+492 GQLSNGDLLKM

-522 LSKYIEYPTQPATV
+522 LSKYIEYPTQPITA
-536 AETDSSL
+536 AETDSDEAKVEEDTKEVDL

-558 RYSGTQTASAASDN
+558 RYSGAQTASAASND

-581 EQINTLVK
+581 EQINSLVK
-589 GIEDGSIKANSLNK
+589 GLEDGSIKANSLNTEL
-603 KISAELFTI
+603 SADLFTI

-618 MADSLNKKGTQEFVD
+618 MADSLNEKGSQDFVD
-633 QYVEVYEYY
+633 QYADVYEYY
-642 NEISANIPD
+642 NEFSSSLPD
-651 DLKKLF
+651 DVKKLF

-705 NDPYNHGCRVFA
+705 NNPYNHGLRVFA
-717 TGDDWMAIGTANPFY
+717 TGADWMAIGTANPFN

-745 VEPTTPTDP
+745 VEPTKPTEP
-754 EKPDPSNPDQPS
+754 EKPN
-766 EPDKPSNPDQPSEPD
+766 
-781 KPSNPDQPSEP
+781 
-792 DKPSNPD
+792 
-799 QPSEPEKPSN
+799 PSEPEKPN
-809 PDQPSEP
+809 
-816 DKPSNPDQPTEPGK
+816 
-830 PSDSD
+830 PSDSE
-835 KPAITVKPSNSDKK
+835 KPNITVTPSDSDKK
-849 DTTTVTTKTD
+849 DTTAVTTKTD
-859 SKKATAKTGD
+859 DKKGTAKTGD
-869 STDIAT
+869 STDVTTSLIA
-875 LLVTTI
+875 TI
-881 GSLALLIGAA
+881 GSLALLVGCAY
-891 FVLRKKKTNA
+891 VLRKKKIGA

>member
-1 MSKNLFKKIG
+1 MNNSLFKKVG
-11 ASFVAFTLAFSCTS
+11 ASFVALTLAFSCTS

-31 DNSEFKP
+31 NNSEFTP
-38 TVTYNKGDYT
+38 SVTYSKGDYT
-48 FGKISHPDKGVS
+48 FGKISHPDKAQA
-60 TTDGIVDYLGGGNV
+60 TTDGLVDYLGGGKV

-86 GDAGQSYS
+86 GDQGQSYS
-94 WAATSYGDWM
+94 WAAVGYGDWM

-113 GNTLALMDSA
+113 GSTIQLMGSA
-123 LGSKFD
+123 LGSKLD
-129 EEVMSAALKTLYN
+129 KEVMSAALKTLYN

-151 EDGTADDDSLG
+151 EDGTPDEDSKG
-162 ILVKINVKTGEVKLL
+162 ILVKINVKTGELKLL
-177 MSASTTGQSPTFRNA
+177 MSNSKTGQSPTFRNA
-192 ITYKDKLYFCGSV
+192 IEYKDKLYFCGAV
-205 TNKGLKMGLPAI
+205 AEKGSRASLPSI
-217 YCIDPKTDDIKCVY
+217 YCIDPKTDDIKRVY
-231 TGLAPAELGAAYKEG
+231 TGMTLQEYGQAYKEG
-246 ICSGIR
+246 YNTGIR
-252 GMTEFNGKFIASC
+252 GMTVFDGKFIASC

-302 FSDSIYGGSIWEMV
+302 FTDSIYGGSIWEMV

-328 GTEENKPNEKSMQS
+328 GTLENKPDEKSMQS

-356 TWTPVVGDKADG
+356 KWTPVVGDKADG

-401 IEIALKDLLFNTNVE
+401 IEIALNDLLFKTNVE

-431 DKDENMELVVGD
+431 DKNENMELIVGD
-443 ATQMFPKGGISGI
+443 ATKMFPKGGISGI

-486 SLLQPL
+486 SLLQPI
-492 GQFTNGDLLKM
+492 GQLSNGDLLKM

-522 LSKYIEYPTQPATV
+522 LSKYIEYPTQPITA
-536 AETDSSL
+536 AETDSDEAKVEEDTKEVDL

-558 RYSGTQTASAASDN
+558 RYSGAQTASAASND

-581 EQINTLVK
+581 EQINSLVK
-589 GIEDGSIKANSLNK
+589 GLEDGSIKANSLNTEL
-603 KISAELFTI
+603 SADLFTI

-618 MADSLNKKGTQEFVD
+618 MADSLNEKGSQDFVD
-633 QYVEVYEYY
+633 QYADVYEYY
-642 NEISANIPD
+642 NEFSSSLPD
-651 DLKKLF
+651 DVKKLF

-705 NDPYNHGCRVFA
+705 NDPYNHGLRVFA
-717 TGDDWMAIGTANPFY
+717 TGADWMAIGTANPFN

-740 SPVKT
+740 SPVKI
-745 VEPTTPTDP
+745 VEPTKPTEP
-754 EKPDPSNPDQPS
+754 EKPN
-766 EPDKPSNPDQPSEPD
+766 
-781 KPSNPDQPSEP
+781 
-792 DKPSNPD
+792 
-799 QPSEPEKPSN
+799 PSEPEKPN
-809 PDQPSEP
+809 
-816 DKPSNPDQPTEPGK
+816 
-830 PSDSD
+830 PSDSE
-835 KPAITVKPSNSDKK
+835 KPNITVTPSDSDKK
-849 DTTTVTTKTD
+849 DTTAVTTKTD
-859 SKKATAKTGD
+859 DKKGTAKTGD
-869 STDIAT
+869 STDVTTSLIA
-875 LLVTTI
+875 TI
-881 GSLALLIGAA
+881 GSLALLVGCAY
-891 FVLRKKKTNA
+891 VLRKKKIRA

>member
-1 MSKNLFKKIG
+1 MNNSLFKKVG
-11 ASFVAFTLAFSCTS
+11 ASFVALTLAFSCTS

-31 DNSEFKP
+31 NNSEFTP
-38 TVTYNKGDYT
+38 SVTYSKGDYT
-48 FGKISHPDKGVS
+48 FGKISHPDKAQA
-60 TTDGIVDYLGGGNV
+60 TTDGLVDYLGGGKV
-74 GVTGQDQGATGQ
+74 GVTGQNQGATGQ
-86 GDAGQSYS
+86 GDQGQSYS
-94 WAATSYGDWM
+94 WAAVGYGDWM

-113 GNTLALMDSA
+113 GSTIQLMGSA
-123 LGSKFD
+123 LGSKLD
-129 EEVMSAALKTLYN
+129 KEVMSAALKTLYN
-142 GTFFYGHEK
+142 GTFFYVHEK
-151 EDGTADDDSLG
+151 EDGTPDEDSKG
-162 ILVKINVKTGEVKLL
+162 ILVKINVKTGELKLL
-177 MSASTTGQSPTFRNA
+177 MSNSTTGQSPTFRNA
-192 ITYKDKLYFCGSV
+192 IEYKDKLYFCGAV
-205 TNKGLKMGLPAI
+205 AEKGSRASLPSI
-217 YCIDPKTDDIKCVY
+217 YCIDPKTDDIKRVY
-231 TGLAPAELGAAYKEG
+231 TGMTLQEYGQAYKEG
-246 ICSGIR
+246 YNTGIR
-252 GMTEFNGKFIASC
+252 GMTVFDGKFIASC

-302 FSDSIYGGSIWEMV
+302 FTDSIYGGSIWEMV

-328 GTEENKPNEKSMQS
+328 GTLENKPDEKSMQS

-356 TWTPVVGDKADG
+356 KWTPVVGDKADG

-401 IEIALKDLLFNTNVE
+401 IEIALNDLLFKTNVE

-431 DKDENMELVVGD
+431 DKNENMELIVGD
-443 ATQMFPKGGISGI
+443 ATKMFPKGGISGI

-486 SLLQPL
+486 SLLQPI
-492 GQFTNGDLLKM
+492 GQLSNGDLLKM

-522 LSKYIEYPTQPATV
+522 LSKYIEYPTQPITA
-536 AETDSSL
+536 AETDSDEAKVEEDTKEVDL

-558 RYSGTQTASAASDN
+558 RYSGAQTASADSND

-581 EQINTLVK
+581 EQINSLVK
-589 GIEDGSIKANSLNK
+589 GLEDGSIKANSLNTEL
-603 KISAELFTI
+603 SADLFTI

-618 MADSLNKKGTQEFVD
+618 MADSLNEKGSQDFVD
-633 QYVEVYEYY
+633 QYADVYEYY
-642 NEISANIPD
+642 NEFSSSLPD
-651 DLKKLF
+651 DVKKLF

-705 NDPYNHGCRVFA
+705 NDPYNHGLRVFA
-717 TGDDWMAIGTANPFY
+717 TGADWMAIGTANPFN

-740 SPVKT
+740 SPVKI
-745 VEPTTPTDP
+745 VEPTKPTEP
-754 EKPDPSNPDQPS
+754 EKPN
-766 EPDKPSNPDQPSEPD
+766 
-781 KPSNPDQPSEP
+781 
-792 DKPSNPD
+792 
-799 QPSEPEKPSN
+799 PSEPEKPN
-809 PDQPSEP
+809 
-816 DKPSNPDQPTEPGK
+816 
-830 PSDSD
+830 PSDSE
-835 KPAITVKPSNSDKK
+835 KPNITVTPSDSDKK
-849 DTTTVTTKTD
+849 DTTAVTTKTD
-859 SKKATAKTGD
+859 DKKGTAKTGD
-869 STDIAT
+869 STDVTTSLIA
-875 LLVTTI
+875 TI
-881 GSLALLIGAA
+881 GSLALLVGCAY
-891 FVLRKKKTNA
+891 VLRKKKIRA

>member
-1 MSKNLFKKIG
+1 MPNGKNKKGGHNMNNSLFKKVG
-11 ASFVAFTLAFSCTS
+11 ASFVALTLAFSCTS

-31 DNSEFKP
+31 NNSEFTP
-38 TVTYNKGDYT
+38 SVTYSKGDYT
-48 FGKISHPDKGVS
+48 FGKISHPDKAQA
-60 TTDGIVDYLGGGNV
+60 TTDGLVDYLGGGKV

-86 GDAGQSYS
+86 GDQGQSYS
-94 WAATSYGDWM
+94 WAAVGYGDWM

-113 GNTLALMDSA
+113 GSTIQLMGSA
-123 LGSKFD
+123 LGSKLD
-129 EEVMSAALKTLYN
+129 KEVMSAALKTLYN

-151 EDGTADDDSLG
+151 EDGTPDEDSKG
-162 ILVKINVKTGEVKLL
+162 ILVKINVKTGELKLL
-177 MSASTTGQSPTFRNA
+177 MSNSTTGQSPTFRNA
-192 ITYKDKLYFCGSV
+192 IEYKDKLYFCGAV
-205 TNKGLKMGLPAI
+205 AEKGSRASLPSI
-217 YCIDPKTDDIKCVY
+217 YCIDPKTDDIKRVY
-231 TGLAPAELGAAYKEG
+231 TGMTLQEYGQAYKEG
-246 ICSGIR
+246 YNTGIR
-252 GMTEFNGKFIASC
+252 GMTVFDGKFIASC

-302 FSDSIYGGSIWEMV
+302 FTDSIYGGSIWEMV

-328 GTEENKPNEKSMQS
+328 GTLENKPDEKSMQS

-356 TWTPVVGDKADG
+356 KWTPVVGDKADG

-401 IEIALKDLLFNTNVE
+401 IEIALNDLLFKTNVE

-431 DKDENMELVVGD
+431 DKNENMELIVGD
-443 ATQMFPKGGISGI
+443 ATKMFPKGGISGI

-486 SLLQPL
+486 SLLQPI
-492 GQFTNGDLLKM
+492 GQLSNGDLLKM

-522 LSKYIEYPTQPATV
+522 LSKYIEYPTQPITA
-536 AETDSSL
+536 AETDSDEAKVEEDTKEVDL

-558 RYSGTQTASAASDN
+558 RYSGAQTASAASND

-581 EQINTLVK
+581 EQINSLVK
-589 GIEDGSIKANSLNK
+589 GLEDGSIKANSLNTEL
-603 KISAELFTI
+603 SADLFTI

-618 MADSLNKKGTQEFVD
+618 MADSLNEKGSQDFVD
-633 QYVEVYEYY
+633 QYADVYEYY
-642 NEISANIPD
+642 NEFSSSLPD
-651 DLKKLF
+651 DVKKLF

-705 NDPYNHGCRVFA
+705 NDPYNHGLRVFA
-717 TGDDWMAIGTANPFY
+717 TGADWMAIGTANPFN

-745 VEPTTPTDP
+745 VEPTKPTEP
-754 EKPDPSNPDQPS
+754 EKPN
-766 EPDKPSNPDQPSEPD
+766 
-781 KPSNPDQPSEP
+781 
-792 DKPSNPD
+792 
-799 QPSEPEKPSN
+799 PSEPEKPN
-809 PDQPSEP
+809 
-816 DKPSNPDQPTEPGK
+816 
-830 PSDSD
+830 PSDSE
-835 KPAITVKPSNSDKK
+835 KPNITVTPSDSDKK
-849 DTTTVTTKTD
+849 DTTAVTTKTD
-859 SKKATAKTGD
+859 DKKGTAKTGD
-869 STDIAT
+869 STDVTTSLIA
-875 LLVTTI
+875 TI
-881 GSLALLIGAA
+881 GSLALLVGCAY
-891 FVLRKKKTNA
+891 VLRKKKIGA

>member
-1 MSKNLFKKIG
+1 MNNSLFKKVG
-11 ASFVAFTLAFSCTS
+11 ASFVALTLAFSCTS

-31 DNSEFKP
+31 NNSEFTP
-38 TVTYNKGDYT
+38 SVNYSKGDYT
-48 FGKISHPDKGVS
+48 FGKISHPDKAQA
-60 TTDGIVDYLGGGNV
+60 TTDGLVDYLGDGKV
-74 GVTGQDQGATGQ
+74 AVTGQDPAATGQ
-86 GDAGQSYS
+86 GDQGQSYS
-94 WAATSYGDWM
+94 WAAVGYGDWM

-113 GNTLALMDSA
+113 GSTIQLMGSA
-123 LGSKFD
+123 LGSKLD
-129 EEVMSAALKTLYN
+129 KEVMSAALKTLYN

-151 EDGTADDDSLG
+151 EDGTPDEDSKG
-162 ILVKINVKTGEVKLL
+162 ILVKINVKTGELKLL
-177 MSASTTGQSPTFRNA
+177 MSNSTTGQSPTFRNA
-192 ITYKDKLYFCGSV
+192 IEYKDKLYFCGAV
-205 TNKGLKMGLPAI
+205 AEKGSRASLPSI
-217 YCIDPKTDDIKCVY
+217 YCIDPKTDDIKRVY
-231 TGLAPAELGAAYKEG
+231 TGMTLQEYGQAYKEG
-246 ICSGIR
+246 YNTGIR
-252 GMTEFNGKFIASC
+252 GMTVFDGKFIASC

-302 FSDSIYGGSIWEMV
+302 FTDSIYGGSIWEMV

-328 GTEENKPNEKSMQS
+328 GTLENKPDEKSMQS

-356 TWTPVVGDKADG
+356 KWTPVVGDKADG

-401 IEIALKDLLFNTNVE
+401 IEIALNDLLFKTNVE

-431 DKDENMELVVGD
+431 DKNENMELIVGD
-443 ATQMFPKGGISGI
+443 ATKMFPKGGISGI

-461 HRENQYIWQSKV
+461 RRENQYIWQSQV

-486 SLLQPL
+486 SLLQPI
-492 GQFTNGDLLKM
+492 GQLSNGDLLKM

-522 LSKYIEYPTQPATV
+522 LSKYIEYPTQPITA
-536 AETDSSL
+536 AETDADEAKVEEDTEEETDL
-543 TASEKVQK
+543 TAFEKVQK

-558 RYSGTQTASAASDN
+558 RYSGAQAASAASNN

-589 GIEDGSIKANSLNK
+589 GLEDGSIKANSLNNEL
-603 KISAELFTI
+603 SAELFTI

-618 MADSLNKKGTQEFVD
+618 MADSLDKKGSQDFVD
-633 QYVEVYEYY
+633 QYADVYEYY
-642 NEISANIPD
+642 NEFSSSLPD
-651 DLKKLF
+651 ELKVLF

-717 TGDDWMAIGTANPFY
+717 TGADWMAIGTANPFN

-745 VEPTTPTDP
+745 VEPTTPTEP
-754 EKPDPSNPDQPS
+754 EKPKPT
-766 EPDKPSNPDQPSEPD
+766 EPEKPN
-781 KPSNPDQPSEP
+781 
-792 DKPSNPD
+792 
-799 QPSEPEKPSN
+799 PSEPEKPS
-809 PDQPSEP
+809 ET
-816 DKPSNPDQPTEPGK
+816 DKPN
-830 PSDSD
+830 
-835 KPAITVKPSNSDKK
+835 ITVKPSDTDKK

-859 SKKATAKTGD
+859 DKKGTAKTGD
-869 STDIAT
+869 STDVT
-875 LLVTTI
+875 TSLVATI
-881 GSLALLIGAA
+881 GSLALLVGCA
-891 FVLRKKKTNA
+891 FVLRKKKVRA

>member
-1 MSKNLFKKIG
+1 M
-11 ASFVAFTLAFSCTS
+11 TLAFSCTS

-31 DNSEFKP
+31 NNSEFTP
-38 TVTYNKGDYT
+38 SVTYSKGDYT
-48 FGKISHPDKGVS
+48 FGKISHPDKAQA
-60 TTDGIVDYLGGGNV
+60 TTDGLVDYLGGGKV

-86 GDAGQSYS
+86 GDQGQSYS
-94 WAATSYGDWM
+94 WAAVGYGDWM

-113 GNTLALMDSA
+113 GSTIQLMGSA
-123 LGSKFD
+123 LGSKLD
-129 EEVMSAALKTLYN
+129 KEVMSAALKTLYN

-151 EDGTADDDSLG
+151 EDGTPDEDSKG
-162 ILVKINVKTGEVKLL
+162 ILVKINVKTGELKLL
-177 MSASTTGQSPTFRNA
+177 MSNSTTGQSPTFRNA
-192 ITYKDKLYFCGSV
+192 IEYKDKLYFCGAV
-205 TNKGLKMGLPAI
+205 AEKGSRASLPSI
-217 YCIDPKTDDIKCVY
+217 YCIDPKTDDIKRVY
-231 TGLAPAELGAAYKEG
+231 TGMTLQEYGQAYKEG
-246 ICSGIR
+246 YNTGIR
-252 GMTEFNGKFIASC
+252 GMTVFDGKFIASC

-302 FSDSIYGGSIWEMV
+302 FTDSIYGGSIWEMV

-328 GTEENKPNEKSMQS
+328 GTLENKPDEKSMQS

-356 TWTPVVGDKADG
+356 KWTPVVGDKADG

-401 IEIALKDLLFNTNVE
+401 IEIALNDLLFKTNVE

-431 DKDENMELVVGD
+431 DKNENMELIVGD
-443 ATQMFPKGGISGI
+443 ATKMFPKGGISGI

-486 SLLQPL
+486 SLLQPI
-492 GQFTNGDLLKM
+492 GQLSNGDLLKM

-522 LSKYIEYPTQPATV
+522 LSKYIEYPTQPITA
-536 AETDSSL
+536 AETDSDEAKVEEDTKEVDL

-558 RYSGTQTASAASDN
+558 RYSGAQTASAASND

-581 EQINTLVK
+581 EQINSLVK
-589 GIEDGSIKANSLNK
+589 GLEDGSIKANSLNTEL
-603 KISAELFTI
+603 SADLFTI

-618 MADSLNKKGTQEFVD
+618 MADSLNEKGSQDFVD
-633 QYVEVYEYY
+633 QYADVYEYY
-642 NEISANIPD
+642 NEFSSSLPD
-651 DLKKLF
+651 DVKKLF

-705 NDPYNHGCRVFA
+705 NDPYNHGLRVFA
-717 TGDDWMAIGTANPFY
+717 TGADWMAIGTANPFN

-740 SPVKT
+740 SPVKI
-745 VEPTTPTDP
+745 VEPTKPTEP
-754 EKPDPSNPDQPS
+754 EKPN
-766 EPDKPSNPDQPSEPD
+766 
-781 KPSNPDQPSEP
+781 
-792 DKPSNPD
+792 
-799 QPSEPEKPSN
+799 PSEPEKPN
-809 PDQPSEP
+809 
-816 DKPSNPDQPTEPGK
+816 
-830 PSDSD
+830 PSDSE
-835 KPAITVKPSNSDKK
+835 KPNITVTPSDSDKK
-849 DTTTVTTKTD
+849 DTTAVTTKTD
-859 SKKATAKTGD
+859 DKKGTAKTGD
-869 STDIAT
+869 STDVTTSLIA
-875 LLVTTI
+875 TI
-881 GSLALLIGAA
+881 GSLALLVGCAY
-891 FVLRKKKTNA
+891 VLRKKKIRA

>member
-1 MSKNLFKKIG
+1 M
-11 ASFVAFTLAFSCTS
+11 TLQ
-25 AVSATG
+25 
-31 DNSEFKP
+31 E
-38 TVTYNKGDYT
+38 Y
-48 FGKISHPDKGVS
+48 
-60 TTDGIVDYLGGGNV
+60 
-74 GVTGQDQGATGQ
+74 GQ
-86 GDAGQSYS
+86 
-94 WAATSYGDWM
+94 
-104 YVGTCYAAS
+104 
-113 GNTLALMDSA
+113 
-123 LGSKFD
+123 
-129 EEVMSAALKTLYN
+129 
-142 GTFFYGHEK
+142 
-151 EDGTADDDSLG
+151 
-162 ILVKINVKTGEVKLL
+162 
-177 MSASTTGQSPTFRNA
+177 
-192 ITYKDKLYFCGSV
+192 
-205 TNKGLKMGLPAI
+205 
-217 YCIDPKTDDIKCVY
+217 
-231 TGLAPAELGAAYKEG
+231 AYKEG
-246 ICSGIR
+246 YNTGVR
-252 GMTEFNGKFIASC
+252 GMTVFDGKFIASC

-302 FSDSIYGGSIWEMV
+302 FTDSIYGGSIWEMV

-328 GTEENKPNEKSMQS
+328 GTLENKPDEKSMQS

-356 TWTPVVGDKADG
+356 KWTPVVGDKADG

-401 IEIALKDLLFNTNVE
+401 IEIALNDLLFKTNVE

-431 DKDENMELVVGD
+431 DKNENMELIVGD
-443 ATQMFPKGGISGI
+443 ATKMFPKGGISGI

-486 SLLQPL
+486 SLLQPI
-492 GQFTNGDLLKM
+492 GQLSNGDLLKM

-522 LSKYIEYPTQPATV
+522 LSKYIEYPTQPITA
-536 AETDSSL
+536 AETDSDEAKVEEDTKEVDL

-558 RYSGTQTASAASDN
+558 RYSGAQTASAASNDD
-572 NVETIKLTT
+572 VETIKLTT

-589 GIEDGSIKANSLNK
+589 GLEDGSIKANSLNNEL
-603 KISAELFTI
+603 SSELFTI

-618 MADSLNKKGTQEFVD
+618 MADSLNKKGSQDFVD
-633 QYVEVYEYY
+633 QYADVYEYY
-642 NEISANIPD
+642 NEFSSSLPD
-651 DLKKLF
+651 DVKKLF

-705 NDPYNHGCRVFA
+705 NDPYNHGLRVFA
-717 TGDDWMAIGTANPFY
+717 TGADWMAIGTANPFN

-745 VEPTTPTDP
+745 VEPTKPTEP
-754 EKPDPSNPDQPS
+754 EKPN
-766 EPDKPSNPDQPSEPD
+766 
-781 KPSNPDQPSEP
+781 
-792 DKPSNPD
+792 
-799 QPSEPEKPSN
+799 PSEPEKPN
-809 PDQPSEP
+809 
-816 DKPSNPDQPTEPGK
+816 
-830 PSDSD
+830 PSDSE
-835 KPAITVKPSNSDKK
+835 KPNITVTPSDSDKK
-849 DTTTVTTKTD
+849 DTTAVTTKTD
-859 SKKATAKTGD
+859 DKKGTAKTGD
-869 STDIAT
+869 STDVTTSLIA
-875 LLVTTI
+875 TI
-881 GSLALLIGAA
+881 GSLALLVGCAY
-891 FVLRKKKTNA
+891 VLRKKKIRA

>member
-1 MSKNLFKKIG
+1 MNKSLFKRIG
-11 ASFVAFTLAFSCTS
+11 ASFVAVTLAFSCTS

-31 DNSEFKP
+31 DTSEFKP
-38 TVTYNKGDYT
+38 SITYSKGDYT
-48 FGKISHPDKGVS
+48 FGKISHPDKAQA
-60 TTDGIVDYLGGGNV
+60 TTDGLVDYLGGGKV

-86 GDAGQSYS
+86 GDQGQSYS
-94 WAATSYGDWM
+94 WAAVGYGDWM

-113 GNTLALMDSA
+113 GSTIQLMGSA
-123 LGSKFD
+123 LGSKLD
-129 EEVMSAALKTLYN
+129 KEVMSAALKTLYN

-151 EDGTADDDSLG
+151 EDGTPDEDSKG
-162 ILVKINVKTGEVKLL
+162 ILVKINVKTGELKLL
-177 MSASTTGQSPTFRNA
+177 MSNSTTGQSPTFRNA
-192 ITYKDKLYFCGSV
+192 IEYKDKLYFCGAV
-205 TNKGLKMGLPAI
+205 AEKGSRAALPSI
-217 YCIDPKTDDIKCVY
+217 YCVDPKTDDIKRVY
-231 TGLAPAELGAAYKEG
+231 TGMTLQEYGQAYKEG
-246 ICSGIR
+246 YNTGVR
-252 GMTEFNGKFIASC
+252 GMTVFDGKFIASC

-302 FSDSIYGGSIWEMV
+302 FTDSIYGGSIWEMV

-328 GTEENKPNEKSMQS
+328 GTLENKPDEKSMQS

-356 TWTPVVGDKADG
+356 KWTPVVGDKADG

-401 IEIALKDLLFNTNVE
+401 IEIALNDLLFKTNVE

-431 DKDENMELVVGD
+431 DKNENMELIVGD
-443 ATQMFPKGGISGI
+443 ATKMFPKGGISGI

-486 SLLQPL
+486 SLLQPI
-492 GQFTNGDLLKM
+492 GQLSNGDLLKM

-522 LSKYIEYPTQPATV
+522 LSKYIEYPTQPITA
-536 AETDSSL
+536 AETDSDEAKVEEDTKEVDL

-558 RYSGTQTASAASDN
+558 RYSGAQTASAASNDD
-572 NVETIKLTT
+572 VETIKLTT

-589 GIEDGSIKANSLNK
+589 GLEDGSIKANSLNNEL
-603 KISAELFTI
+603 SSELFTI

-618 MADSLNKKGTQEFVD
+618 MADSLNKKGSQDFVD
-633 QYVEVYEYY
+633 QYADVYEYY
-642 NEISANIPD
+642 NEFSSSLPD
-651 DLKKLF
+651 DVKKLF

-705 NDPYNHGCRVFA
+705 NDPYNHGLRVFA
-717 TGDDWMAIGTANPFY
+717 TGADWMAIGTANPFN

-745 VEPTTPTDP
+745 VEPTKPTEP
-754 EKPDPSNPDQPS
+754 EIPN
-766 EPDKPSNPDQPSEPD
+766 
-781 KPSNPDQPSEP
+781 
-792 DKPSNPD
+792 
-799 QPSEPEKPSN
+799 PSEPEKPN
-809 PDQPSEP
+809 
-816 DKPSNPDQPTEPGK
+816 
-830 PSDSD
+830 PSDSE
-835 KPAITVKPSNSDKK
+835 KPNITVTPSDSDKK
-849 DTTTVTTKTD
+849 DTTAVTTKTD
-859 SKKATAKTGD
+859 DKKGTAKTGD
-869 STDIAT
+869 STDVTTSLIA
-875 LLVTTI
+875 TI
-881 GSLALLIGAA
+881 GSLALLVGCAY
-891 FVLRKKKTNA
+891 VLRKKKIRA

>member
-1 MSKNLFKKIG
+1 MNKSLFKRIG
-11 ASFVAFTLAFSCTS
+11 ASFVAVTLAFSCTS

-31 DNSEFKP
+31 DISEFKP
-38 TVTYNKGDYT
+38 SVTYSRGDYT
-48 FGKISHPDKGVS
+48 FGKISHPDKAQA
-60 TTDGIVDYLGGGNV
+60 TTDGLVDYLGGGKV

-86 GDAGQSYS
+86 GDQGQSYS
-94 WAATSYGDWM
+94 WAAVGYGDWM

-113 GNTLALMDSA
+113 GSTIQLMGSA
-123 LGSKFD
+123 LGSKLD
-129 EEVMSAALKTLYN
+129 KEVMSAALKTLYN

-151 EDGTADDDSLG
+151 EDGTPDEDSKG
-162 ILVKINVKTGEVKLL
+162 ILVKINVKTGELKLL
-177 MSASTTGQSPTFRNA
+177 MSNSTTGQSPTFRNA
-192 ITYKDKLYFCGSV
+192 IEYKDKLYFCGAV
-205 TNKGLKMGLPAI
+205 AEKGSRAALPSI
-217 YCIDPKTDDIKCVY
+217 YCVDPKTDDIKRVY
-231 TGLAPAELGAAYKEG
+231 TGMTLQEYGQAYKEG
-246 ICSGIR
+246 YNTGVR
-252 GMTEFNGKFIASC
+252 GMTVFDGKFIASC

-302 FSDSIYGGSIWEMV
+302 FTDSIYGGSIWEMV

-328 GTEENKPNEKSMQS
+328 GTLENKPDEKSMQS

-356 TWTPVVGDKADG
+356 KWTPVVGDKADG

-401 IEIALKDLLFNTNVE
+401 IEIALNDLLFKTNVE

-431 DKDENMELVVGD
+431 DKNENMELIVGD
-443 ATQMFPKGGISGI
+443 ATKMFPKGGISGI

-486 SLLQPL
+486 SLLQPI
-492 GQFTNGDLLKM
+492 GQLSNGDLLKM

-522 LSKYIEYPTQPATV
+522 LSKYIEYPTQPITA
-536 AETDSSL
+536 AETDSDEAKVEEDTKEVDL

-558 RYSGTQTASAASDN
+558 RYSGAQTASAASNDD
-572 NVETIKLTT
+572 VETIKLTT

-589 GIEDGSIKANSLNK
+589 GLEDGSIKANSLNNEL
-603 KISAELFTI
+603 SSELFTI

-618 MADSLNKKGTQEFVD
+618 MADSLNKKGSQDFVD
-633 QYVEVYEYY
+633 QYADVYEYY
-642 NEISANIPD
+642 NEFSSSLPD
-651 DLKKLF
+651 DVKKLF

-705 NDPYNHGCRVFA
+705 NDPYNHGLRVFA
-717 TGDDWMAIGTANPFY
+717 TGADWMAIGTANPFN

-745 VEPTTPTDP
+745 VEPTKPTEPEKPNPSDP
-754 EKPDPSNPDQPS
+754 EKPA
-766 EPDKPSNPDQPSEPD
+766 
-781 KPSNPDQPSEP
+781 
-792 DKPSNPD
+792 
-799 QPSEPEKPSN
+799 EPEKPSI
-809 PDQPSEP
+809 
-816 DKPSNPDQPTEPGK
+816 TVT

-835 KPAITVKPSNSDKK
+835 KKE
-849 DTTTVTTKTD
+849 TTTVTTKTD
-859 SKKATAKTGD
+859 DKKGTAKTGD
-869 STDIAT
+869 STDVT
-875 LLVTTI
+875 TSLVATI
-881 GSLALLIGAA
+881 GSLALLVGCAY
-891 FVLRKKKTNA
+891 VLRKKKVRA

>member
-1 MSKNLFKKIG
+1 MKNSLFKKVG
-11 ASFVAFTLAFSCTS
+11 ASFVALTLAFSCTS

-31 DNSEFKP
+31 NNSEFTP
-38 TVTYNKGDYT
+38 SVTYSKGDYT
-48 FGKISHPDKGVS
+48 FGKISHPDKAQA
-60 TTDGIVDYLGGGNV
+60 TTDGLVDYLGGGKV

-86 GDAGQSYS
+86 GDQGQSYS
-94 WAATSYGDWM
+94 WAAVGYGDWM

-113 GNTLALMDSA
+113 GSTIQLMGSA
-123 LGSKFD
+123 LGSKLD
-129 EEVMSAALKTLYN
+129 KEVMSAALKTLYN

-151 EDGTADDDSLG
+151 EDGTPDEDSKG
-162 ILVKINVKTGEVKLL
+162 ILVKINVKTGELKLL
-177 MSASTTGQSPTFRNA
+177 MSNSTTGQSPTFRNA
-192 ITYKDKLYFCGSV
+192 IEYKDKLYFCGAV
-205 TNKGLKMGLPAI
+205 AEKGSRASLPSI
-217 YCIDPKTDDIKCVY
+217 YCINPKTDDIKRVY
-231 TGLAPAELGAAYKEG
+231 TGMTLQEYGQAYKEG
-246 ICSGIR
+246 YNTGIR
-252 GMTEFNGKFIASC
+252 GMTVFDGKFIASC

-302 FSDSIYGGSIWEMV
+302 FTDSIYGGSIWEMI

-328 GTEENKPNEKSMQS
+328 GTLENKPDEKSMQS

-356 TWTPVVGDKADG
+356 KWTPVVGDKADG

-401 IEIALKDLLFNTNVE
+401 IEIALNDLLFKTNVE

-431 DKDENMELVVGD
+431 DKNENMELIVGD
-443 ATQMFPKGGISGI
+443 ATKMFPKGGISGI

-486 SLLQPL
+486 SLLQPI
-492 GQFTNGDLLKM
+492 GQLSNGDLLKM

-522 LSKYIEYPTQPATV
+522 LSKYIEYPTQPITA
-536 AETDSSL
+536 AETDADEAKVEEDTEEADL

-558 RYSGTQTASAASDN
+558 RYSGAQTASAASND
-572 NVETIKLTT
+572 NVETIKLTN
-581 EQINTLVK
+581 EQINSLVK
-589 GIEDGSIKANSLNK
+589 GLEDGSIKANSLNTK
-603 KISAELFTI
+603 VSTELFTI

-618 MADSLNKKGTQEFVD
+618 MADSLNEKGSQDFVD
-633 QYVEVYEYY
+633 QYAEVYEYY
-642 NEISANIPD
+642 NEISSNIPE

-705 NDPYNHGCRVFA
+705 NDPYNHGLRVFA
-717 TGDDWMAIGTANPFY
+717 TGADWMAIGTANPFN

-745 VEPTTPTDP
+745 VEPTTPTEP
-754 EKPDPSNPDQPS
+754 EKPN
-766 EPDKPSNPDQPSEPD
+766 
-781 KPSNPDQPSEP
+781 
-792 DKPSNPD
+792 
-799 QPSEPEKPSN
+799 PSEPEKPS
-809 PDQPSEP
+809 PSEP
-816 DKPSNPDQPTEPGK
+816 EKPN
-830 PSDSD
+830 PSDSE
-835 KPAITVKPSNSDKK
+835 KPNITVTPSDSDKK
-849 DTTTVTTKTD
+849 DTTAVTTKTD
-859 SKKATAKTGD
+859 DKKGTAKTGD
-869 STDIAT
+869 STDVIT
-875 LLVTTI
+875 SLVTTI
-881 GSLALLIGAA
+881 GSLALLIGVA
-891 FVLRKKKTNA
+891 FVLRKKKTNKTNA

>member
-1 MSKNLFKKIG
+1 MNNSLFKKVG
-11 ASFVAFTLAFSCTS
+11 ASFVALTLAFSCTS

-31 DNSEFKP
+31 NNSEFTP
-38 TVTYNKGDYT
+38 SVTYSKGDYT
-48 FGKISHPDKGVS
+48 FGKISHPDKAQA
-60 TTDGIVDYLGGGNV
+60 TTDGLVDYLGGGKV

-86 GDAGQSYS
+86 GDQGQSYS
-94 WAATSYGDWM
+94 WAAVGYGDWM

-113 GNTLALMDSA
+113 GSTIQLMGSA
-123 LGSKFD
+123 LGSKLD
-129 EEVMSAALKTLYN
+129 KEVMSAALKTLYN

-151 EDGTADDDSLG
+151 EDGTPDEDSKG
-162 ILVKINVKTGEVKLL
+162 ILVKINVKTGELKLL
-177 MSASTTGQSPTFRNA
+177 MSNSTTGQSPTFRNA
-192 ITYKDKLYFCGSV
+192 IEYKDKLYFCGAV
-205 TNKGLKMGLPAI
+205 AEKGSRASLPSI
-217 YCIDPKTDDIKCVY
+217 YCIDPKTDDIKRVY
-231 TGLAPAELGAAYKEG
+231 TGMTLQEYGQAYKEG
-246 ICSGIR
+246 YNTGIR
-252 GMTEFNGKFIASC
+252 GMTVFDGKFIASC

-302 FSDSIYGGSIWEMV
+302 FTDSIYGGSIWEMV
-316 EFNNSLYVALCT
+316 EFNISLYVALCT
-328 GTEENKPNEKSMQS
+328 GTLENKPDEKSMQS

-356 TWTPVVGDKADG
+356 KWTPVVGDKADG
-368 AKYTFG
+368 AKYTVG

-401 IEIALKDLLFNTNVE
+401 IEIALNDLLFKTNVE

-431 DKDENMELVVGD
+431 DKNENMELIVGD
-443 ATQMFPKGGISGI
+443 ATKMFPKGGISGI

-486 SLLQPL
+486 SLLQPI
-492 GQFTNGDLLKM
+492 GQLSNGDLLKM

-522 LSKYIEYPTQPATV
+522 LSKYIEYPTQPITA
-536 AETDSSL
+536 AETDSDEAKVEEDTKEVDL

-558 RYSGTQTASAASDN
+558 RYSGAQTASAASND

-581 EQINTLVK
+581 EQINSLVK
-589 GIEDGSIKANSLNK
+589 GLEDGSIKANSLNTEL
-603 KISAELFTI
+603 SADLFTI

-618 MADSLNKKGTQEFVD
+618 MADSLNEKGSQDFVD
-633 QYVEVYEYY
+633 QYADVYEYY
-642 NEISANIPD
+642 NEFSSSLPD
-651 DLKKLF
+651 DVKKLF

-705 NDPYNHGCRVFA
+705 NDPYNHGLRVFA
-717 TGDDWMAIGTANPFY
+717 TGADWMAIGTANPFN

-740 SPVKT
+740 SPVKI
-745 VEPTTPTDP
+745 VEPTKPTEP
-754 EKPDPSNPDQPS
+754 EKPN
-766 EPDKPSNPDQPSEPD
+766 
-781 KPSNPDQPSEP
+781 
-792 DKPSNPD
+792 
-799 QPSEPEKPSN
+799 PSEPEKPN
-809 PDQPSEP
+809 
-816 DKPSNPDQPTEPGK
+816 
-830 PSDSD
+830 PSDSE
-835 KPAITVKPSNSDKK
+835 KPNITVTPSDSDKK
-849 DTTTVTTKTD
+849 DTTAVTTKTD
-859 SKKATAKTGD
+859 DKKGTAKTGD
-869 STDIAT
+869 STDVTTSLIA
-875 LLVTTI
+875 TI
-881 GSLALLIGAA
+881 GSLALLVGCAY
-891 FVLRKKKTNA
+891 VLRKKKIRA

>member
-1 MSKNLFKKIG
+1 MNNSLFKKVG
-11 ASFVAFTLAFSCTS
+11 ASFVALTLAFSCTS

-31 DNSEFKP
+31 NNSEFTP
-38 TVTYNKGDYT
+38 SVTYSKGDYT
-48 FGKISHPDKGVS
+48 FGKISHPDKAQA
-60 TTDGIVDYLGGGNV
+60 TTDGLVDYLGGGKV

-86 GDAGQSYS
+86 GDQGQSYS
-94 WAATSYGDWM
+94 WAAVGYGDWM

-113 GNTLALMDSA
+113 GSTIQLMGSA
-123 LGSKFD
+123 LGSKLD
-129 EEVMSAALKTLYN
+129 KEVMSAALKTLYN

-151 EDGTADDDSLG
+151 EDGTPDEDSKG
-162 ILVKINVKTGEVKLL
+162 ILVKINVKTGELKLL
-177 MSASTTGQSPTFRNA
+177 MSNSTTGQSPTFRNA
-192 ITYKDKLYFCGSV
+192 IEYKDKLYFCGAV
-205 TNKGLKMGLPAI
+205 AEKGSRASLPSI
-217 YCIDPKTDDIKCVY
+217 YCIDPKTDDIKRVY
-231 TGLAPAELGAAYKEG
+231 TGMTLQEYGQAYKEG
-246 ICSGIR
+246 YNTGIR
-252 GMTEFNGKFIASC
+252 GMTVFDGKFIASC

-302 FSDSIYGGSIWEMV
+302 FTDSIYGGSIWEMV

-328 GTEENKPNEKSMQS
+328 GTLENKPDEKSMQS

-356 TWTPVVGDKADG
+356 KWTPVVGDKADG

-401 IEIALKDLLFNTNVE
+401 IEIALNDLLFKTNVE

-431 DKDENMELVVGD
+431 DKNENMELIVGD
-443 ATQMFPKGGISGI
+443 ATKMFPKGGISGI

-486 SLLQPL
+486 SLLQPI
-492 GQFTNGDLLKM
+492 GQLSNGDLLKM

-522 LSKYIEYPTQPATV
+522 LSKYIEYPTQPITA
-536 AETDSSL
+536 AETDSDEAKVEEDTKEVDL

-558 RYSGTQTASAASDN
+558 RYSGAQTASAASND
-572 NVETIKLTT
+572 NVEIIKLTT
-581 EQINTLVK
+581 EQINSLVK
-589 GIEDGSIKANSLNK
+589 GLEDGSIKANSLNTEL
-603 KISAELFTI
+603 SADLFTI

-618 MADSLNKKGTQEFVD
+618 MADSLNEKGSQDFVD
-633 QYVEVYEYY
+633 QYADVYEYY
-642 NEISANIPD
+642 NEFSSSLPD
-651 DLKKLF
+651 DVKKLF

-705 NDPYNHGCRVFA
+705 NDPYNHGLRVFA
-717 TGDDWMAIGTANPFY
+717 TGADWMAIGTANPFN

-740 SPVKT
+740 SPVKI
-745 VEPTTPTDP
+745 VEPTKPTEP
-754 EKPDPSNPDQPS
+754 EKPN
-766 EPDKPSNPDQPSEPD
+766 
-781 KPSNPDQPSEP
+781 
-792 DKPSNPD
+792 
-799 QPSEPEKPSN
+799 PSEPEKPN
-809 PDQPSEP
+809 
-816 DKPSNPDQPTEPGK
+816 
-830 PSDSD
+830 PSDSE
-835 KPAITVKPSNSDKK
+835 KPNITVTPSDSDKK
-849 DTTTVTTKTD
+849 DTTAVTTKTD
-859 SKKATAKTGD
+859 DKKGTAKTGD
-869 STDIAT
+869 STDVTTSLIA
-875 LLVTTI
+875 TI
-881 GSLALLIGAA
+881 GSLALLVGCAY
-891 FVLRKKKTNA
+891 VLRKKKIGA

>member
-1 MSKNLFKKIG
+1 MHKNLFKKFG
-11 ASFVAFTLAFSCTS
+11 ATFVALTLAFSSAS
-25 AVSATG
+25 AVSAAG
-31 DNSEFKP
+31 DTSEFQPK
-38 TVTYNKGDYT
+38 VTYSNGNYT
-48 FGKISHPDKGVS
+48 FAKLSHPDKAVS
-60 TTDGIVDYLGGGNV
+60 TPDGIVDYLGGGNV

-86 GDAGQSYS
+86 GDQGQSYAWS
-94 WAATSYGDWM
+94 AASYGDWM
-104 YVGTCYAAS
+104 YVGTCYAAM
-113 GNTLALMDSA
+113 GNTLTLMDTT
-123 LGSKFD
+123 LGDKFD
-129 EEVMSAALKTLYN
+129 KDVMTAALKAMFN

-151 EDGTADDDSLG
+151 EDGTPDEDSDG
-162 ILVKINVKTGEVKLL
+162 ILVKVNVKTGETKLL
-177 MSASTTGQSPTFRNA
+177 MSKSLNGKGPLFRNA
-192 ITYKDKLYFCGSV
+192 MRYKDKLYFCGSV
-205 TNKGLKMGLPAI
+205 RNKGAKAGLPSI

-231 TGLAPAELGAAYKEG
+231 TGITPQELGAAYKEG
-246 ICSGIR
+246 ISTGIR
-252 GMTEFNGKFIASC
+252 GMTEFNGEFIASC
-265 VGLNGPYILESTDPS
+265 VGVDGPYILKSKDPS

-290 TKEDLFN
+290 TKKDLFN

-302 FSDSIYGGSIWEMV
+302 YTDSIYGGSIWEMV
-316 EFNNSLYVALCT
+316 EFNNKLYVALCT
-328 GTEENKPNEKSMQS
+328 GTPENKPDEHTMQS
-342 FAIVRGDRKSDGTW
+342 FAIVCGEEKADGSW
-356 TWTPVVGDKADG
+356 TWRPVVGDKADG

-384 CNLVVYKDHL
+384 CNMLVYNDHL

-401 IEIALKDLLFNTNVE
+401 IEIALEDLVFKKNVE
-416 FMANNIEQS
+416 FLAKNLEQS

-443 ATQMFPKGGISGI
+443 ATKMFPKGGISGI

-473 YDGKLYFGTFDSS
+473 YDGKLYIGTFDSS
-486 SLLQPL
+486 SLLQPA

-522 LSKYIEYPTQPATV
+522 LSKYIEYPTQPITA
-536 AETDSSL
+536 AETEAVDEAKVEEDTEEAQVEEKSEEETQTDEDSEEKTQPAAETEETKSTADSKKETEL

-558 RYSGTQTASAASDN
+558 RYSGAQATSAASDN

-589 GIEDGSIKANSLNK
+589 GLEDGSIKANSLNNK
-603 KISAELFTI
+603 LSAELFTI

-618 MADSLNKKGTQEFVD
+618 MADSLDKKGSQDFVD
-633 QYVEVYEYY
+633 QYADVYEYY
-642 NEISANIPD
+642 NEFSSSLPD
-651 DLKKLF
+651 ELKALF
-657 DILITATKKDNLIA
+657 DFLITATKKDNLIA

-717 TGDDWMAIGTANPFY
+717 TGADWMAIGTANPFN

-740 SPVKT
+740 SSVKT

-754 EKPDPSNPDQPS
+754 EKPKPTEPKKPNPT
-766 EPDKPSNPDQPSEPD
+766 
-781 KPSNPDQPSEP
+781 
-792 DKPSNPD
+792 
-799 QPSEPEKPSN
+799 EPEKPSN
-809 PDQPSEP
+809 T
-816 DKPSNPDQPTEPGK
+816 DKPN
-830 PSDSD
+830 
-835 KPAITVKPSNSDKK
+835 ITVKPSDTDK
-849 DTTTVTTKTD
+849 TGTTVTTKTD
-859 SKKATAKTGD
+859 DKKGTAKTGD
-869 STDIAT
+869 STDIT
-875 LLVTTI
+875 TSLVATI
-881 GSLALLIGAA
+881 GSLALLVGCAY
-891 FVLRKKKTNA
+891 VLRKKKVRA

>member
-1 MSKNLFKKIG
+1 MNNSLFKKVG
-11 ASFVAFTLAFSCTS
+11 ASFVALTLAFSCTS

-31 DNSEFKP
+31 NNSEFTP
-38 TVTYNKGDYT
+38 SVTYSKGDYT
-48 FGKISHPDKGVS
+48 FGKISHPDKAQA
-60 TTDGIVDYLGGGNV
+60 TTDGLVDYLGGGKV

-86 GDAGQSYS
+86 GDQGQSYS
-94 WAATSYGDWM
+94 WAAVGYGDWM

-113 GNTLALMDSA
+113 GSTIQLMGSA
-123 LGSKFD
+123 LGSKLD
-129 EEVMSAALKTLYN
+129 KEVMSAALKTLYN

-151 EDGTADDDSLG
+151 EDGTPDEDSKG
-162 ILVKINVKTGEVKLL
+162 ILVKINVKTGELKLL
-177 MSASTTGQSPTFRNA
+177 MSNSTTGQSPTFRNA
-192 ITYKDKLYFCGSV
+192 IEYKDKLYFCGAV
-205 TNKGLKMGLPAI
+205 AEKGSRASLPSI
-217 YCIDPKTDDIKCVY
+217 YCIDPKTDDIKRVY
-231 TGLAPAELGAAYKEG
+231 TGMTLQEYGQAYKEG
-246 ICSGIR
+246 YNTGIR
-252 GMTEFNGKFIASC
+252 GMTVFDGKFIASC

-302 FSDSIYGGSIWEMV
+302 FTDSIYGGSIWEMV

-328 GTEENKPNEKSMQS
+328 GTLENKPDEKSMQS

-356 TWTPVVGDKADG
+356 KWTPVVGDKADG

-401 IEIALKDLLFNTNVE
+401 IEIALNDLLFKTNVE

-431 DKDENMELVVGD
+431 DKNENMELIVGD
-443 ATQMFPKGGISGI
+443 ATKMFPKGGISGLG
-456 SSGFG
+456 SGFG

-486 SLLQPL
+486 SLLQPI
-492 GQFTNGDLLKM
+492 GQLSNGDLLKM

-522 LSKYIEYPTQPATV
+522 LSKYVEYPTQPITA
-536 AETDSSL
+536 AETDADEAKVEEDTKEADL

-558 RYSGTQTASAASDN
+558 RYSGAQTASAASND

-581 EQINTLVK
+581 EQINSLVK
-589 GIEDGSIKANSLNK
+589 GLEDGSIKANSLNTEL
-603 KISAELFTI
+603 SADLFTI

-618 MADSLNKKGTQEFVD
+618 MADSLNEKGSQDFVD
-633 QYVEVYEYY
+633 QYADVYEYY
-642 NEISANIPD
+642 NEFSSSLPD
-651 DLKKLF
+651 DVKKLF

-705 NDPYNHGCRVFA
+705 NDPYNHGLRVFA
-717 TGDDWMAIGTANPFY
+717 TGADWMAIGTANPFN

-745 VEPTTPTDP
+745 VEPTKPTEP
-754 EKPDPSNPDQPS
+754 EKPN
-766 EPDKPSNPDQPSEPD
+766 
-781 KPSNPDQPSEP
+781 
-792 DKPSNPD
+792 
-799 QPSEPEKPSN
+799 PSEPEKPN
-809 PDQPSEP
+809 
-816 DKPSNPDQPTEPGK
+816 
-830 PSDSD
+830 PSDSE
-835 KPAITVKPSNSDKK
+835 KPNITVTPSDSDKK
-849 DTTTVTTKTD
+849 DTTAVTTKTD
-859 SKKATAKTGD
+859 DKKGTAKTGD
-869 STDIAT
+869 STDVTTSLIA
-875 LLVTTI
+875 TI
-881 GSLALLIGAA
+881 GSLALLVGCAY
-891 FVLRKKKTNA
+891 VLRKKKIGA

>member
-1 MSKNLFKKIG
+1 M
-11 ASFVAFTLAFSCTS
+11 TLQ
-25 AVSATG
+25 
-31 DNSEFKP
+31 E
-38 TVTYNKGDYT
+38 Y
-48 FGKISHPDKGVS
+48 
-60 TTDGIVDYLGGGNV
+60 
-74 GVTGQDQGATGQ
+74 GQ
-86 GDAGQSYS
+86 
-94 WAATSYGDWM
+94 
-104 YVGTCYAAS
+104 
-113 GNTLALMDSA
+113 
-123 LGSKFD
+123 
-129 EEVMSAALKTLYN
+129 
-142 GTFFYGHEK
+142 
-151 EDGTADDDSLG
+151 
-162 ILVKINVKTGEVKLL
+162 
-177 MSASTTGQSPTFRNA
+177 
-192 ITYKDKLYFCGSV
+192 
-205 TNKGLKMGLPAI
+205 
-217 YCIDPKTDDIKCVY
+217 
-231 TGLAPAELGAAYKEG
+231 AYKEG
-246 ICSGIR
+246 YNTGIR
-252 GMTEFNGKFIASC
+252 GMTVFDGKFIASC

-302 FSDSIYGGSIWEMV
+302 FTDSIYGGSIWEMV

-328 GTEENKPNEKSMQS
+328 GTLENKPDEKSMQS

-356 TWTPVVGDKADG
+356 KWTPVVGDKADG

-401 IEIALKDLLFNTNVE
+401 IEIALNDLLFKTNVE

-431 DKDENMELVVGD
+431 DKNENMELIVGD
-443 ATQMFPKGGISGI
+443 ATKMFPKGGISGI

-486 SLLQPL
+486 SLLQPI
-492 GQFTNGDLLKM
+492 GQLSNGDLLKM

-522 LSKYIEYPTQPATV
+522 LSKYIEYPTQPITA
-536 AETDSSL
+536 AETDSDEAKVEEDTKEVDL

-558 RYSGTQTASAASDN
+558 RYSGAQTASAASND

-581 EQINTLVK
+581 EQINSLVK
-589 GIEDGSIKANSLNK
+589 GLEDGSIKANSLNTEL
-603 KISAELFTI
+603 SADLFTI

-618 MADSLNKKGTQEFVD
+618 MADSLNEKGSQDFVD
-633 QYVEVYEYY
+633 QYADVYEYY
-642 NEISANIPD
+642 NEFSSSLPD
-651 DLKKLF
+651 DVKKLF

-705 NDPYNHGCRVFA
+705 NDPYNHGLRVFA
-717 TGDDWMAIGTANPFY
+717 TGADWMAIGTANPFN

-740 SPVKT
+740 SPVKI
-745 VEPTTPTDP
+745 VEPTKPTEP
-754 EKPDPSNPDQPS
+754 EKPN
-766 EPDKPSNPDQPSEPD
+766 
-781 KPSNPDQPSEP
+781 
-792 DKPSNPD
+792 
-799 QPSEPEKPSN
+799 PSEPEKPN
-809 PDQPSEP
+809 
-816 DKPSNPDQPTEPGK
+816 
-830 PSDSD
+830 PSDSE
-835 KPAITVKPSNSDKK
+835 KPNITVTPSDSDKK
-849 DTTTVTTKTD
+849 DTTAVTTKTD
-859 SKKATAKTGD
+859 DKKGTAKTGD
-869 STDIAT
+869 STD
-875 LLVTTI
+875 VTTSLIAII
-881 GSLALLIGAA
+881 GSLALLVGCAY
-891 FVLRKKKTNA
+891 VLRKKKIRA

>member
-1 MSKNLFKKIG
+1 MNNSLFKKVG
-11 ASFVAFTLAFSCTS
+11 ASFVALTLAFSCTS

-31 DNSEFKP
+31 NNSEFTP
-38 TVTYNKGDYT
+38 SVTYSKGDYT
-48 FGKISHPDKGVS
+48 FGKISHPDKAQA
-60 TTDGIVDYLGGGNV
+60 TTDGLVDYLGGGKV

-86 GDAGQSYS
+86 GDQGQSYS
-94 WAATSYGDWM
+94 WAAVGYGDWM

-113 GNTLALMDSA
+113 GSTIQLMGSA
-123 LGSKFD
+123 LGSKLD
-129 EEVMSAALKTLYN
+129 KEVMSAALKTLYN

-151 EDGTADDDSLG
+151 EDGTPDEDSKG
-162 ILVKINVKTGEVKLL
+162 ILVKINVKTGELKLL
-177 MSASTTGQSPTFRNA
+177 MSNSTTGQSPTFRNA
-192 ITYKDKLYFCGSV
+192 IEYKDKLYFCGAV
-205 TNKGLKMGLPAI
+205 AEKGSRASLPSI
-217 YCIDPKTDDIKCVY
+217 YCIDPKTDDIKRVY
-231 TGLAPAELGAAYKEG
+231 TGMTLQEYGQAYKEG
-246 ICSGIR
+246 YNTGIR
-252 GMTEFNGKFIASC
+252 GMTVFDGKFIASC
-265 VGLNGPYILESTDPS
+265 VGLNGPYILESTNPS

-302 FSDSIYGGSIWEMV
+302 FTDSIYGGSIWEMV

-328 GTEENKPNEKSMQS
+328 GTLENKPDEKSMQS

-356 TWTPVVGDKADG
+356 KWTPVVGDKADG

-401 IEIALKDLLFNTNVE
+401 IEIALNDLLFKTNVE

-431 DKDENMELVVGD
+431 DKNENMELIVGD
-443 ATQMFPKGGISGI
+443 ATKMFPKGGISGI

-486 SLLQPL
+486 SLLQPI
-492 GQFTNGDLLKM
+492 GQLSNGDLLKM

-522 LSKYIEYPTQPATV
+522 LSKYIEYPTQPITA
-536 AETDSSL
+536 AETDSDEAKVEEDTKEVDL

-558 RYSGTQTASAASDN
+558 RYSGAQTASAASND

-581 EQINTLVK
+581 EQINSLVK
-589 GIEDGSIKANSLNK
+589 GLEDGSIKANSLNTEL
-603 KISAELFTI
+603 SADLFTI

-618 MADSLNKKGTQEFVD
+618 MADSLNEKGSQDFVD
-633 QYVEVYEYY
+633 QYADVYEYY
-642 NEISANIPD
+642 NEFSSSLPD
-651 DLKKLF
+651 DVKKLF

-705 NDPYNHGCRVFA
+705 NDPYNHGLRVFA
-717 TGDDWMAIGTANPFY
+717 TGADWMAIGTANPFN

-740 SPVKT
+740 SPVKI
-745 VEPTTPTDP
+745 VEPTKPTEP
-754 EKPDPSNPDQPS
+754 EKPN
-766 EPDKPSNPDQPSEPD
+766 
-781 KPSNPDQPSEP
+781 
-792 DKPSNPD
+792 
-799 QPSEPEKPSN
+799 PSEPEKPN
-809 PDQPSEP
+809 
-816 DKPSNPDQPTEPGK
+816 
-830 PSDSD
+830 PSDSE
-835 KPAITVKPSNSDKK
+835 KPNITVTPSDSDKK
-849 DTTTVTTKTD
+849 DTTAVTTKTD
-859 SKKATAKTGD
+859 DKKGTAKTGD
-869 STDIAT
+869 STDVTTSLIA
-875 LLVTTI
+875 TI
-881 GSLALLIGAA
+881 GSLALLVGCAY
-891 FVLRKKKTNA
+891 VLRKKKIRA